1 MKYLFILILISQFL
15 FSAELTRKI
24 MVSSFHSMNDA
35 QYALKIFNENR
46 TKKFDKLQEELNFKV
61 MARASDN
68 MYVIAIE
75 AFTDYKEAKT
85 VLNEILALHPDAYI
99 NKYTASNAVVTS
111 KNVSEILFDKKESV
125 EKKSSYST
133 KTKEK
138 QKEKEIIRDNKSFSD
153 LEKEEENEYLGS
165 NLKDESTKKQVSE
178 NENIVKEESK
188 KEINTVDQNEEK
200 AIDSNKYSFILY
212 SNENIQERVKRNLSV
227 YPLIKDSSII
237 RIEYKDSTPLRS
249 SEFVNQL
256 LTAYLAQN
264 KNENTKQLQES
275 LTFLEIQLEKSKE
288 ELSSAEKELELFRSE
303 NLLFNTDKK
312 VEQINKQKDDLQI
325 ELLSVTRKNKIFN
338 SIKESLLRGESI
350 STTSFDDTVLN
361 DLIKQLEE
369 QRSLQQELSA
379 KYTPKHKVMILLA
392 EKIKGL
398 EDNIIKNVKNI
409 SVSLNESINSLETQI
424 SELDKEILRLP
435 KLALEL
441 ARLER
446 LFDLKES
453 VYKALLIKY
462 NDSTSNFISSK
473 RVNRVID
480 YAQPPEFAV
489 KPRKSMI
496 FIIGFMFALLAA
508 FVVVLLREY
517 FDVYLKKSS
526 DLISLTTTPYFG
538 YIPFIKSKN
547 YNKLFVLDDLFS
559 PNVEALRQIRTNLEL
574 TIKKDNSRVV
584 LATSRVSNEG
594 KSTFISN
601 LAVMIA
607 LSGKKVI
614 VLGLD
619 LRIPQLHLKFDL
631 DNKKGMSDL
640 LANNVNIED
649 VIKRVKIK
657 DNKSEHFIDVITS
670 GTIPPNPSELIAN
683 GSVDKIIEKLR
694 QEYDYVLIDS
704 TPTALVPDTHSLFGK
719 VDTTLFVFKS
729 EYSKKEFVK
738 QTNELINK
746 YDLKSTGYVLTSVK
760 KKYYEQIKYDKNY
773 TLYATKIS

>member
-1 MKYLFILILISQFL
+1 MKYLIILIFISQFL
-15 FSAELTRKI
+15 FSTELTRKI
-24 MVSSFHSMNDA
+24 MVSSFHSMDDA

-46 TKKFDKLQEELNFKV
+46 TTQFDKLQNELNFKV
-61 MARASDN
+61 MARPSDN

-75 AFTDYKEAKT
+75 AFVDYKEAKT

-99 NKYTASNAVVTS
+99 NRYTASNTAGTS
-111 KNVSEILFDKKESV
+111 ESVSKILFDKKETV
-125 EKKSSYST
+125 EKKINTSKS
-133 KTKEK
+133 KDKEV
-138 QKEKEIIRDNKSFSD
+138 IRTNKSFSD
-153 LEKEEENEYLGS
+153 IEKEEENEYLGT
-165 NLKDESTKKQVSE
+165 NLKKESSAKLTIDNDKPL
-178 NENIVKEESK
+178 IKEE
-188 KEINTVDQNEEK
+188 KELEEK
-200 AIDSNKYSFILY
+200 EEKISDSNKFSFMLH

-237 RIEYKDSTPLRS
+237 RIEFKDSTPLRS

-275 LTFLEIQLEKSKE
+275 LTFLEVQLEKSKE
-288 ELSSAEKELELFRSE
+288 ELSDAEKELELFRSQ
-303 NLLFNTDKK
+303 NLLFSIDKK

-325 ELLSVTRKNKIFN
+325 ELLTVMRKNKIFD

-350 STTSFDDTVLN
+350 STSSFDDNALN
-361 DLIKQLEE
+361 DLIKQLDE
-369 QRSLQQELSA
+369 QKSLQQELAA
-379 KYTPKHKVMILLA
+379 KYTPAHKRMILLA

-398 EDNIIKNVKNI
+398 EENIIKNVKNI
-409 SVSLNESINSLETQI
+409 SLSFNESIKSLEGQI
-424 SELDKEILRLP
+424 SELDKEILILP
-435 KLALEL
+435 KVALEL

-446 LFDLKES
+446 VFNLKES
-453 VYKALLIKY
+453 VHKALLLKY

-480 YAQPPEFAV
+480 YAQAPEFAV
-489 KPRKSMI
+489 KPKKSMI
-496 FIIGFMFALLAA
+496 FIIGFMFALLVA
-508 FVVVLLREY
+508 FIVVLLREY

-547 YNKLFVLDDLFS
+547 YNKLFVLDDLLS
-559 PNVEALRQIRTNLEL
+559 PDVEALRQIRGNLEL

-584 LATSRVSNEG
+584 LVTSRVSNEG

-614 VLGLD
+614 ILGLD

-640 LANNVNIED
+640 LANNVSIED

-657 DNKSEHFIDVITS
+657 DNQSEHFIDVITS
-670 GTIPPNPSELIAN
+670 GTIPPNPSELISN

-694 QEYDYVLIDS
+694 DEYDYILIDS
-704 TPTALVPDTHSLFGK
+704 TPTALVPDTHSLFTK

-773 TLYATKIS
+773 TLFATKIS

>member
-1 MKYLFILILISQFL
+1 MKYLLILIFISQFL

-24 MVSSFHSMNDA
+24 MVSSFHSMDDA

-46 TKKFDKLQEELNFKV
+46 TTQFDKLQNELNFKV

-75 AFTDYKEAKT
+75 AFVDYKEAKT

-99 NKYTASNAVVTS
+99 NRYTASNTAGTS
-111 KNVSEILFDKKESV
+111 ESVSKILFDKKETV
-125 EKKSSYST
+125 EKKINTSKS
-133 KTKEK
+133 KDKEV
-138 QKEKEIIRDNKSFSD
+138 IRTNKSFSD
-153 LEKEEENEYLGS
+153 IEKEEENEYLGT
-165 NLKDESTKKQVSE
+165 NLKKESSAKLTIDNDKPL
-178 NENIVKEESK
+178 IKEE
-188 KEINTVDQNEEK
+188 KELEEK
-200 AIDSNKYSFILY
+200 EEKISDSNKFSFMLH

-237 RIEYKDSTPLRS
+237 RIEFKDSTPLRS

-275 LTFLEIQLEKSKE
+275 LTFLEVQLEKSKE
-288 ELSSAEKELELFRSE
+288 ELSDAEKELELFRSQ
-303 NLLFNTDKK
+303 NLLFSIDKK

-325 ELLSVTRKNKIFN
+325 ELLTVMRKNKIFD

-350 STTSFDDTVLN
+350 STSSFDDNALN
-361 DLIKQLEE
+361 DLIKQLDE
-369 QRSLQQELSA
+369 QKSLQQELAA
-379 KYTPKHKVMILLA
+379 KYTPAHKRMILLA

-398 EDNIIKNVKNI
+398 EENIIKNVKNI
-409 SVSLNESINSLETQI
+409 SLSFNESIKSLEGQI
-424 SELDKEILRLP
+424 SELDKEILILP
-435 KLALEL
+435 KVALEL

-446 LFDLKES
+446 VFNLKES
-453 VYKALLIKY
+453 VHKALLLKY

-489 KPRKSMI
+489 KPKKSMI
-496 FIIGFMFALLAA
+496 FIIGFMFAILVA
-508 FVVVLLREY
+508 FIVVLLREY

-547 YNKLFVLDDLFS
+547 YNKLFVLDDLLS
-559 PNVEALRQIRTNLEL
+559 PDVEALRQIRGNLEL

-584 LATSRVSNEG
+584 LVTSRVSNEG

-614 VLGLD
+614 ILGLD

-640 LANNVNIED
+640 LANNVSIED

-657 DNKSEHFIDVITS
+657 DNQSEHFIDVITS
-670 GTIPPNPSELIAN
+670 GTIPPNPSELISN

-694 QEYDYVLIDS
+694 DEYDYILIDS
-704 TPTALVPDTHSLFGK
+704 TPTALVPDTHSLFTK

>member
-1 MKYLFILILISQFL
+1 MKYLLILIFISQFL

-24 MVSSFHSMNDA
+24 MVSSFHSMDDA

-46 TKKFDKLQEELNFKV
+46 TTQFDKLQNELNFKV
-61 MARASDN
+61 MARPSDN

-75 AFTDYKEAKT
+75 AFVDYKEAKT

-99 NKYTASNAVVTS
+99 NRYTASNTAGTS
-111 KNVSEILFDKKESV
+111 ESVSKILFDKKETI
-125 EKKSSYST
+125 EKKINTT
-133 KTKEK
+133 KSKDKEV
-138 QKEKEIIRDNKSFSD
+138 IRTNKSFSD
-153 LEKEEENEYLGS
+153 IEKEEENEYLGT
-165 NLKDESTKKQVSE
+165 NLKKESSAKLTIDNDKPLIEEKE
-178 NENIVKEESK
+178 LEEKEERIS
-188 KEINTVDQNEEK
+188 
-200 AIDSNKYSFILY
+200 DSNKFSFMLH

-237 RIEYKDSTPLRS
+237 RIEFKDSTPLRS

-275 LTFLEIQLEKSKE
+275 LTFLEVQLEKSKE
-288 ELSSAEKELELFRSE
+288 ELSDAEKELELFRSQ
-303 NLLFNTDKK
+303 NLLFSIDKK

-325 ELLSVTRKNKIFN
+325 ELLTVMRKNKIFD
-338 SIKESLLRGESI
+338 SIKESLLRGESL
-350 STTSFDDTVLN
+350 STSSFDDNALN
-361 DLIKQLEE
+361 DLIQPLDE
-369 QRSLQQELSA
+369 QKILQQELAA
-379 KYTPKHKVMILLA
+379 KYTPAHKRMILLA

-398 EDNIIKNVKNI
+398 EENIIKNVKNI
-409 SVSLNESINSLETQI
+409 SLSFNESIKSLEGQI
-424 SELDKEILRLP
+424 SELDKEILILP
-435 KLALEL
+435 KVALEL

-446 LFDLKES
+446 VFNLKES
-453 VYKALLIKY
+453 VHKALLLKY

-480 YAQPPEFAV
+480 YAQAPEFAV
-489 KPRKSMI
+489 KPKKSMI
-496 FIIGFMFALLAA
+496 FIIGFMFAILVA
-508 FVVVLLREY
+508 FIVVLLREY

-547 YNKLFVLDDLFS
+547 YNKLFVLDDLLS
-559 PNVEALRQIRTNLEL
+559 PDVEALRQIRGNLEL

-584 LATSRVSNEG
+584 LVTSRVSNEG

-614 VLGLD
+614 ILGLD

-640 LANNVNIED
+640 LANNVSIED

-657 DNKSEHFIDVITS
+657 DNQSEHFIDVITS
-670 GTIPPNPSELIAN
+670 GTIPPNPSELISN

-694 QEYDYVLIDS
+694 DEYDYILIDS
-704 TPTALVPDTHSLFGK
+704 TPTALVPDTHSLFTK

-773 TLYATKIS
+773 TLFATKIS

>member
-1 MKYLFILILISQFL
+1 MKYLLILIFISQFL

-24 MVSSFHSMNDA
+24 MVSSFHSMDDA

-46 TKKFDKLQEELNFKV
+46 TTQFDKLQNELNFKV

-75 AFTDYKEAKT
+75 AFVDYKEAKT

-99 NKYTASNAVVTS
+99 NRYTASNTVGTS
-111 KNVSEILFDKKESV
+111 ESVSKILFDKKETV
-125 EKKSSYST
+125 EKKINTSKS
-133 KTKEK
+133 KDKEV
-138 QKEKEIIRDNKSFSD
+138 IRTNKSFSD
-153 LEKEEENEYLGS
+153 IEKEEENEYLGN
-165 NLKDESTKKQVSE
+165 NLKKESSAKLTIDNDKPL
-178 NENIVKEESK
+178 IKEE
-188 KEINTVDQNEEK
+188 KELEEK
-200 AIDSNKYSFILY
+200 EERIIDSNKFSFMLH

-237 RIEYKDSTPLRS
+237 RIEFKDSTPLRS

-275 LTFLEIQLEKSKE
+275 LTFLEVQLEKSKE
-288 ELSSAEKELELFRSE
+288 ELSDAEKELELFRSQ
-303 NLLFNTDKK
+303 NLLFSIDKK

-325 ELLSVTRKNKIFN
+325 ELLTVMRKNKIFD

-350 STTSFDDTVLN
+350 STSSFDDNALN
-361 DLIKQLEE
+361 DLIKQLDE
-369 QRSLQQELSA
+369 QKSLQQELAA
-379 KYTPKHKVMILLA
+379 KYTPAHKRMILLA

-398 EDNIIKNVKNI
+398 EENIIKNVKNI
-409 SVSLNESINSLETQI
+409 SLSFNESIKSLEGQI
-424 SELDKEILRLP
+424 SELDKEILILP
-435 KLALEL
+435 KVALEL

-446 LFDLKES
+446 VFNLKES
-453 VYKALLIKY
+453 VHKALLLKY

-489 KPRKSMI
+489 KPKKSMI
-496 FIIGFMFALLAA
+496 FIIGFMFAMLVA
-508 FVVVLLREY
+508 FIVVLLREY

-547 YNKLFVLDDLFS
+547 YNKLFVLDDLLS
-559 PNVEALRQIRTNLEL
+559 PDVEALRQIRGNLEL

-584 LATSRVSNEG
+584 LVTSRVSNEG

-614 VLGLD
+614 ILGLD

-640 LANNVNIED
+640 LANNVSIED

-657 DNKSEHFIDVITS
+657 DNQSEHFIDVITS
-670 GTIPPNPSELIAN
+670 GTIPPNPSELISN

-694 QEYDYVLIDS
+694 DEYDYILIDS
-704 TPTALVPDTHSLFGK
+704 TPTALVPDTHSLFAK

>member
-1 MKYLFILILISQFL
+1 MKYLIILIFISQFL
-15 FSAELTRKI
+15 FSTELTRKI
-24 MVSSFHSMNDA
+24 MVSSFHSMDDA

-46 TKKFDKLQEELNFKV
+46 TTQFDKLQNELNFKV
-61 MARASDN
+61 MARPSDN

-75 AFTDYKEAKT
+75 AFVDYKEAKT

-99 NKYTASNAVVTS
+99 NRYTASNTAGTS
-111 KNVSEILFDKKESV
+111 ESVSKILFDKKETV
-125 EKKSSYST
+125 EKKINTSKS
-133 KTKEK
+133 KDKEV
-138 QKEKEIIRDNKSFSD
+138 IRTNKSFSD
-153 LEKEEENEYLGS
+153 IEKEEENEYLGT
-165 NLKDESTKKQVSE
+165 NLKKESSAKLTIDNDKPL
-178 NENIVKEESK
+178 IKEE
-188 KEINTVDQNEEK
+188 KELEEK
-200 AIDSNKYSFILY
+200 EEKISDSNKFSFMLH

-237 RIEYKDSTPLRS
+237 RIEFKDSTPLRS

-275 LTFLEIQLEKSKE
+275 LTFLEVQLEKSKE
-288 ELSSAEKELELFRSE
+288 ELSDAEKELELFRSQ
-303 NLLFNTDKK
+303 NLLFSIDKK

-325 ELLSVTRKNKIFN
+325 ELLTVMRKNKIFD

-350 STTSFDDTVLN
+350 STSSFDDNALN
-361 DLIKQLEE
+361 DLIKQLDE
-369 QRSLQQELSA
+369 QKSLQQELAA
-379 KYTPKHKVMILLA
+379 KYTPAHKRMILLA

-398 EDNIIKNVKNI
+398 EENIIKNVKNI
-409 SVSLNESINSLETQI
+409 SLSFNESIKSLEGQI
-424 SELDKEILRLP
+424 SELDKEILILP
-435 KLALEL
+435 KVALEL

-446 LFDLKES
+446 VFNLKES
-453 VYKALLIKY
+453 VHKALLLKY

-480 YAQPPEFAV
+480 YAQAPEFAV
-489 KPRKSMI
+489 KPKKSMI
-496 FIIGFMFALLAA
+496 FIIGFMFALLVA
-508 FVVVLLREY
+508 FIVVLLREY

-547 YNKLFVLDDLFS
+547 YNKLFVLDDLLS
-559 PNVEALRQIRTNLEL
+559 PDVEALRQIRGNLEL

-584 LATSRVSNEG
+584 LVTSRVSNEG

-614 VLGLD
+614 ILGLD

-640 LANNVNIED
+640 LANNVSIED

-657 DNKSEHFIDVITS
+657 DNQSEHFIDVITS
-670 GTIPPNPSELIAN
+670 GTIPPNPSELISN

-694 QEYDYVLIDS
+694 DEYDYILIDS
-704 TPTALVPDTHSLFGK
+704 TPTALVPDTHSLFTK
-719 VDTTLFVFKS
+719 IDTTLFVFKS

-773 TLYATKIS
+773 TLFATKIS

>member
-1 MKYLFILILISQFL
+1 MKYLLILIFISQFL

-24 MVSSFHSMNDA
+24 MVSSFNSMDDA

-46 TKKFDKLQEELNFKV
+46 TTQFDKLQNELNFKV

-75 AFTDYKEAKT
+75 AFVDYKEAKT

-99 NKYTASNAVVTS
+99 NRYTASNTAGTS
-111 KNVSEILFDKKESV
+111 ESVSKILFDKKETV
-125 EKKSSYST
+125 EKKINTSKS
-133 KTKEK
+133 KDKEV
-138 QKEKEIIRDNKSFSD
+138 IRTNKSFSD
-153 LEKEEENEYLGS
+153 IEKEEENEYLGN
-165 NLKDESTKKQVSE
+165 NLIKESSAKLTIDNDKPLIKEEKELEEKDER
-178 NENIVKEESK
+178 I
-188 KEINTVDQNEEK
+188 
-200 AIDSNKYSFILY
+200 IDSNKFSFMLH

-237 RIEYKDSTPLRS
+237 RIEFKDSTPLRS

-275 LTFLEIQLEKSKE
+275 LTFLEVQLEKSKE
-288 ELSSAEKELELFRSE
+288 ELSDAEKELELFRSQ
-303 NLLFNTDKK
+303 NLLFSIDKK

-325 ELLSVTRKNKIFN
+325 ELLTVMRKNKIFD

-350 STTSFDDTVLN
+350 STSSFDDNALN
-361 DLIKQLEE
+361 DLIKQLDE
-369 QRSLQQELSA
+369 QKSLQQELAA
-379 KYTPKHKVMILLA
+379 KYTPAHKRMILLS

-398 EDNIIKNVKNI
+398 EENIIKNVKNI
-409 SVSLNESINSLETQI
+409 SLSFNESIKSLEGQI
-424 SELDKEILRLP
+424 SELDKEILILP
-435 KLALEL
+435 KVALEL

-446 LFDLKES
+446 VFNLKES
-453 VYKALLIKY
+453 VHKALLLKY

-489 KPRKSMI
+489 KPKKSMI
-496 FIIGFMFALLAA
+496 FIIGFMFAILVA
-508 FVVVLLREY
+508 FIVVLLREY

-547 YNKLFVLDDLFS
+547 YNKLFVLDDLLS
-559 PNVEALRQIRTNLEL
+559 PDVEALRQIRGNLEL

-584 LATSRVSNEG
+584 LVTSRVSNEG

-614 VLGLD
+614 ILGLD

-640 LANNVNIED
+640 LANNVSIED

-657 DNKSEHFIDVITS
+657 DNQSEHFIDVITS
-670 GTIPPNPSELIAN
+670 GTIPPNPSELISN
-683 GSVDKIIEKLR
+683 ESVDKIIEKLR
-694 QEYDYVLIDS
+694 DEYDYILIDS
-704 TPTALVPDTHSLFGK
+704 TPTALVPDTHSLFAK

>member
-1 MKYLFILILISQFL
+1 MKYLLILIFISQFL

-24 MVSSFHSMNDA
+24 MVSSFHSMDDA

-46 TKKFDKLQEELNFKV
+46 TTQFDKLQNELNFKV

-75 AFTDYKEAKT
+75 AFVDYKEAKT

-99 NKYTASNAVVTS
+99 NRYTASNTAGTS
-111 KNVSEILFDKKESV
+111 ESVSKILFDKKETV
-125 EKKSSYST
+125 EKKINTSKS
-133 KTKEK
+133 KDKEV
-138 QKEKEIIRDNKSFSD
+138 IRTNKSFSD
-153 LEKEEENEYLGS
+153 IEKEEENEYLGN
-165 NLKDESTKKQVSE
+165 NLKKESSAKLTIDNDKPL
-178 NENIVKEESK
+178 IKEE
-188 KEINTVDQNEEK
+188 KELEEK
-200 AIDSNKYSFILY
+200 DERISDSNKFSFMLH

-237 RIEYKDSTPLRS
+237 RIEFKDSTPLRS

-275 LTFLEIQLEKSKE
+275 LTFLEVQLEKSKE
-288 ELSSAEKELELFRSE
+288 ELSDAEKELELFRRQ
-303 NLLFNTDKK
+303 NLLFSIDKK

-325 ELLSVTRKNKIFN
+325 ELLTVMRKNKIFD

-350 STTSFDDTVLN
+350 STSSFDDNALN
-361 DLIKQLEE
+361 DLIKQLDE
-369 QRSLQQELSA
+369 QKSLQQELAA
-379 KYTPKHKVMILLA
+379 KYTPAHKRMILLA

-398 EDNIIKNVKNI
+398 EENIIKNVKNI
-409 SVSLNESINSLETQI
+409 SLSFNESIKSLEGQI
-424 SELDKEILRLP
+424 SELDKEILILP
-435 KLALEL
+435 KVALEL

-446 LFDLKES
+446 VFNLKES
-453 VYKALLIKY
+453 VHKALLLKY

-489 KPRKSMI
+489 KPKKSMI
-496 FIIGFMFALLAA
+496 FIIGFMFAMLVA
-508 FVVVLLREY
+508 FIVVLLREY

-547 YNKLFVLDDLFS
+547 YNKLFVLDDLLS
-559 PNVEALRQIRTNLEL
+559 PDVEALRQIRGNLEL

-584 LATSRVSNEG
+584 LVTSRVSNEG

-614 VLGLD
+614 ILGLD

-640 LANNVNIED
+640 LANNVSIED

-657 DNKSEHFIDVITS
+657 DNQSEHFIDVITS
-670 GTIPPNPSELIAN
+670 GTIPPNPSELISN

-694 QEYDYVLIDS
+694 DEYDYILIDS
-704 TPTALVPDTHSLFGK
+704 TPTALVPDTHSLFAK

>member
-1 MKYLFILILISQFL
+1 MKYLLILIFISQFL

-24 MVSSFHSMNDA
+24 MVSSFHSMDDA

-46 TKKFDKLQEELNFKV
+46 TTQFDKLQNELNFKV

-75 AFTDYKEAKT
+75 AFVDYKEAKT

-99 NKYTASNAVVTS
+99 NRYTASNTAGTS
-111 KNVSEILFDKKESV
+111 ESVSKILFEKKESV
-125 EKKSSYST
+125 EKKINTSKSKDKEVIRT
-133 KTKEK
+133 K
-138 QKEKEIIRDNKSFSD
+138 KSFSD
-153 LEKEEENEYLGS
+153 IEKEEENEYLGN
-165 NLKDESTKKQVSE
+165 NLKKESSEKLTIDPTKSLIKQE
-178 NENIVKEESK
+178 KELEEKEER
-188 KEINTVDQNEEK
+188 I
-200 AIDSNKYSFILY
+200 IDSNKFSFMLH
-212 SNENIQERVKRNLSV
+212 SNENIQERVKNNLSV

-237 RIEYKDSTPLRS
+237 RIEFKDSTPLRS
-249 SEFVNQL
+249 SEFINQL

-275 LTFLEIQLEKSKE
+275 LTFLEVQLEKSKE
-288 ELSSAEKELELFRSE
+288 ELSDAEKELELFRSQ
-303 NLLFNTDKK
+303 NLLFSIDKK
-312 VEQINKQKDDLQI
+312 VEQVNKQKDDLQI
-325 ELLSVTRKNKIFN
+325 ELLTVIRKNKIFD

-350 STTSFDDTVLN
+350 STSSFDDNALN
-361 DLIKQLEE
+361 DLIKQLDE
-369 QRSLQQELSA
+369 QKSLQQELAA
-379 KYTPKHKVMILLA
+379 KYTPAHKRMILLA

-398 EDNIIKNVKNI
+398 EENIIKNVKNI
-409 SVSLNESINSLETQI
+409 SLSFNESIKSLEGQI
-424 SELDKEILRLP
+424 SELDKEILILP
-435 KLALEL
+435 KVALEL

-446 LFDLKES
+446 VFNLKES
-453 VYKALLIKY
+453 VHKALLLKY

-480 YAQPPEFAV
+480 YAQAPEFAV
-489 KPRKSMI
+489 KPKKSMI
-496 FIIGFMFALLAA
+496 FIIGFMFALLVA
-508 FVVVLLREY
+508 FIVVLLREY

-526 DLISLTTTPYFG
+526 DLISLTTAPYFG

-547 YNKLFVLDDLFS
+547 YNKLFVLDDLLS
-559 PNVEALRQIRTNLEL
+559 PDVEALRQIRGNLEL

-584 LATSRVSNEG
+584 LTTSRVSNEG

-614 VLGLD
+614 ILGLD

-640 LANNVNIED
+640 LANNVSIED

-657 DNKSEHFIDVITS
+657 DNQSEHFIDVITS
-670 GTIPPNPSELIAN
+670 GTIPPNPSELISN
-683 GSVDKIIEKLR
+683 GSVDNIIERLR

-704 TPTALVPDTHSLFGK
+704 TPTALVPDTHSLFAK

-746 YDLKSTGYVLTSVK
+746 YDLKSTGYILTSVK

-773 TLYATKIS
+773 SLYATKNFIKL

>member
-1 MKYLFILILISQFL
+1 MKYILILIFVSQFL
-15 FSAELTRKI
+15 FSTELTRKI

-46 TKKFDKLQEELNFKV
+46 SEEFNRLEKELNFKV
-61 MARASDN
+61 IARPSDS
-68 MYVIAIE
+68 MFVIAIE
-75 AFTDYKEAKT
+75 AFKDYKEAKII
-85 VLNEILALHPDAYI
+85 LNQIHDLHPDAYI
-99 NKYTASNAVVTS
+99 NKYTASNTLESTTNMSSV
-111 KNVSEILFDKKESV
+111 LFDKNESV
-125 EKKSSYST
+125 EKKNST
-133 KTKEK
+133 TKS
-138 QKEKEIIRDNKSFSD
+138 KEKEIIRDSKSFSD
-153 LEKEEENEYLGS
+153 IEKEEANEYLGT
-165 NLKDESTKKQVSE
+165 NLKKESL
-178 NENIVKEESK
+178 K
-188 KEINTVDQNEEK
+188 KEALISQEPIEEDKKLEQKQESAIN
-200 AIDSNKYSFILY
+200 SNNYSFILH
-212 SNENIQERVKRNLSV
+212 SSENIQERVKRNLSV

-237 RIEYKDSTPLRS
+237 RIEFKDSTPLRS

-288 ELSSAEKELELFRSE
+288 ELADAEKELELFRSQ
-303 NLLFNTDKK
+303 NLLFNIDKK
-312 VEQINKQKDDLQI
+312 VEQINKQKDDLQT
-325 ELLSVTRKNKIFN
+325 ELLSVTRKNKIFD

-350 STTSFDDTVLN
+350 STTSFDDNALN
-361 DLIKQLEE
+361 DLIKQLDE
-369 QRSLQQELSA
+369 QKSLQQELST
-379 KYTPKHKVMILLA
+379 KYTPAHKRMILLA
-392 EKIKGL
+392 DKIKGL

-409 SVSLNESINSLETQI
+409 SISFNESIKSLEGQI
-424 SELDKEILRLP
+424 SELDKEILILP
-435 KLALEL
+435 KVALEL

-446 LFDLKES
+446 IFNLKES
-453 VYKALLIKY
+453 VHKALLLKY

-489 KPRKSMI
+489 KPKKSMI
-496 FIIGFMFALLAA
+496 FIIGFMFALLVA
-508 FVVVLLREY
+508 FIVVLLREY

-547 YNKLFVLDDLFS
+547 YNKLFVLDDLLS
-559 PNVEALRQIRTNLEL
+559 PNVEALRQIRANLEL

-614 VLGLD
+614 ILGLD

-657 DNKSEHFIDVITS
+657 ENQSEHFIDVITS
-670 GTIPPNPSELIAN
+670 GTIPPNPSELISN
-683 GSVDKIIEKLR
+683 GSVDNIIEKLR
-694 QEYDYVLIDS
+694 QKYDYILIDS
-704 TPTALVPDTHSLFGK
+704 TPTALVPDTHSLFNK

-738 QTNELINK
+738 QTNELISK

-773 TLYATKIS
+773 TLYATKI

>member
-1 MKYLFILILISQFL
+1 MKYLLILIFISQFL

-24 MVSSFHSMNDA
+24 MVSSFHSMDDA

-46 TKKFDKLQEELNFKV
+46 TTQFDKLQNELNFKV

-75 AFTDYKEAKT
+75 AFVDYKEAKT

-99 NKYTASNAVVTS
+99 NRYTASNTAGTS
-111 KNVSEILFDKKESV
+111 ESVSKILFDKKETV
-125 EKKSSYST
+125 EKKINTSKS
-133 KTKEK
+133 KDKEV
-138 QKEKEIIRDNKSFSD
+138 IRTNKSFSD
-153 LEKEEENEYLGS
+153 IEKEEENEYLGN
-165 NLKDESTKKQVSE
+165 NLKKESSAKLTIDNDKPL
-178 NENIVKEESK
+178 IKEE
-188 KEINTVDQNEEK
+188 KELEEK
-200 AIDSNKYSFILY
+200 EERIIDSNKFSFMLH

-409 SVSLNESINSLETQI
+409 SVSFNESINSLETQI

-538 YIPFIKSKN
+538 YIQFIKSKN

-614 VLGLD
+614 ILGLD

>member
-1 MKYLFILILISQFL
+1 MKYLLILIFISQFL

-24 MVSSFHSMNDA
+24 MVSSFHSMDDA

-46 TKKFDKLQEELNFKV
+46 TTQFDKLQNELNFKV
-61 MARASDN
+61 MARPSDN

-75 AFTDYKEAKT
+75 AFVDYKEAKT

-99 NKYTASNAVVTS
+99 NRYTASNTAGTS
-111 KNVSEILFDKKESV
+111 ESVSKILFDKKETI
-125 EKKSSYST
+125 EKKINTT
-133 KTKEK
+133 KSKDKEV
-138 QKEKEIIRDNKSFSD
+138 IRTNKSFSD
-153 LEKEEENEYLGS
+153 IEKEEENEYLGT
-165 NLKDESTKKQVSE
+165 NLKKESSAKLTIDNDKPLIEEKE
-178 NENIVKEESK
+178 LEEKEERIS
-188 KEINTVDQNEEK
+188 
-200 AIDSNKYSFILY
+200 DSNKFSFMLH

-237 RIEYKDSTPLRS
+237 RIEFKDSTPLRS

-275 LTFLEIQLEKSKE
+275 LTFLEVQLEKSKK
-288 ELSSAEKELELFRSE
+288 ELSDAEKELELFRSQ
-303 NLLFNTDKK
+303 NLLFSIDKK

-325 ELLSVTRKNKIFN
+325 ELLTVMRKNKIFD

-350 STTSFDDTVLN
+350 STSSFDDNALN
-361 DLIKQLEE
+361 DLIKQLDE
-369 QRSLQQELSA
+369 QKSLQQELAA
-379 KYTPKHKVMILLA
+379 KYTPAHKRMILLA

-398 EDNIIKNVKNI
+398 EENIIKNVKNI
-409 SVSLNESINSLETQI
+409 SLSFNESIKSLEGQI
-424 SELDKEILRLP
+424 SELDKEILILP
-435 KLALEL
+435 KVALEL

-446 LFDLKES
+446 VFNLKES
-453 VYKALLIKY
+453 VHKALLLKY

-480 YAQPPEFAV
+480 YAQAPEFAV
-489 KPRKSMI
+489 KPKKSMI
-496 FIIGFMFALLAA
+496 FIIGFMFAILVA
-508 FVVVLLREY
+508 FIVVLLREY

-547 YNKLFVLDDLFS
+547 YNKLFVLDDLLS
-559 PNVEALRQIRTNLEL
+559 PDVEALRQIRGNLEL

-584 LATSRVSNEG
+584 LVTSRVSNEG

-614 VLGLD
+614 ILGLD

-640 LANNVNIED
+640 LANNVSIED

-657 DNKSEHFIDVITS
+657 DNQSEHFIDVITS
-670 GTIPPNPSELIAN
+670 GTIPPNPSELISN

-694 QEYDYVLIDS
+694 DEYDYILIDS
-704 TPTALVPDTHSLFGK
+704 TPTALVPDTHSLFTK

-773 TLYATKIS
+773 TLFATKIS

>member
-1 MKYLFILILISQFL
+1 MKYLLILIFISQFL

-24 MVSSFHSMNDA
+24 MVSSFHSMDDA

-46 TKKFDKLQEELNFKV
+46 TTEFDKLQNELNFKV

-75 AFTDYKEAKT
+75 AFVDYKEAKT

-99 NKYTASNAVVTS
+99 NRYTASNTAGTS
-111 KNVSEILFDKKESV
+111 ESVSKILFDKKETV
-125 EKKSSYST
+125 EKKINTSKS
-133 KTKEK
+133 KDKEV
-138 QKEKEIIRDNKSFSD
+138 IRTNKSFSD
-153 LEKEEENEYLGS
+153 IEKEEENEYLGN
-165 NLKDESTKKQVSE
+165 NLIKESSAKLTIDNDKPLIKEEKELEEKDER
-178 NENIVKEESK
+178 I
-188 KEINTVDQNEEK
+188 
-200 AIDSNKYSFILY
+200 IDSNKFSFMLH

-237 RIEYKDSTPLRS
+237 RIEFKDSTPLRS

-275 LTFLEIQLEKSKE
+275 LTFLEVQLEKSKE
-288 ELSSAEKELELFRSE
+288 ELSDAEKELELFRSQ
-303 NLLFNTDKK
+303 NLLFSIDKK

-325 ELLSVTRKNKIFN
+325 ELLTVMRKNKIFD

-350 STTSFDDTVLN
+350 STSSFDDNALN
-361 DLIKQLEE
+361 DLIKQLDE
-369 QRSLQQELSA
+369 QKSLQQELAA
-379 KYTPKHKVMILLA
+379 KYTPAHKRMILLA

-398 EDNIIKNVKNI
+398 EENIIKNVKNI
-409 SVSLNESINSLETQI
+409 SLSFNESIKSLEGQI
-424 SELDKEILRLP
+424 SELDKEILILP
-435 KLALEL
+435 KVALEL

-446 LFDLKES
+446 VFNLKES
-453 VYKALLIKY
+453 VHKALLLKY

-489 KPRKSMI
+489 KPKKSMI
-496 FIIGFMFALLAA
+496 FIIGFMFAILVA
-508 FVVVLLREY
+508 FIVVLLREY

-547 YNKLFVLDDLFS
+547 YNKLFVLDDLLS
-559 PNVEALRQIRTNLEL
+559 PDVEALRQIRGNLEL

-584 LATSRVSNEG
+584 LVTSRVSNEG

-614 VLGLD
+614 ILGLD

-640 LANNVNIED
+640 LANNVSIED

-657 DNKSEHFIDVITS
+657 DNQSEHFIDVITS
-670 GTIPPNPSELIAN
+670 GTIPPNPSELISN
-683 GSVDKIIEKLR
+683 ESVDKIIEKLR
-694 QEYDYVLIDS
+694 DEYDYILIDS
-704 TPTALVPDTHSLFGK
+704 TPTALVPDTHSLFAK

>member
-1 MKYLFILILISQFL
+1 MKYLLILIFISQFL

-24 MVSSFHSMNDA
+24 MVSSFHSMDDA

-46 TKKFDKLQEELNFKV
+46 TTQFDKLQNELNFKV
-61 MARASDN
+61 MARPSDN

-75 AFTDYKEAKT
+75 AFVDYKEAKT

-99 NKYTASNAVVTS
+99 NRYTASNTAGTS
-111 KNVSEILFDKKESV
+111 ESVSKILFDKKETV
-125 EKKSSYST
+125 EKKINTSKS
-133 KTKEK
+133 KDKEV
-138 QKEKEIIRDNKSFSD
+138 IRTNKSFSD
-153 LEKEEENEYLGS
+153 IEKEEENEYLGT
-165 NLKDESTKKQVSE
+165 NLKKESSSKLTIDNDKPLIEEKKE
-178 NENIVKEESK
+178 LEEKEEKIS
-188 KEINTVDQNEEK
+188 
-200 AIDSNKYSFILY
+200 DSNKFSFMLH

-237 RIEYKDSTPLRS
+237 RIEFKDSTPLRS

-275 LTFLEIQLEKSKE
+275 LTFLEVQLEKSKE
-288 ELSSAEKELELFRSE
+288 ELSDAEKELELFRSQ
-303 NLLFNTDKK
+303 NLLFSIDKK
-312 VEQINKQKDDLQI
+312 VEQVNKQKDDLQI
-325 ELLSVTRKNKIFN
+325 ELLTVIRKNKIFD

-350 STTSFDDTVLN
+350 STSSFDDNALN
-361 DLIKQLEE
+361 DLIKQLDE
-369 QRSLQQELSA
+369 QKSLQQELAA
-379 KYTPKHKVMILLA
+379 KYTPAHKRMILLA

-398 EDNIIKNVKNI
+398 EENIIKNVKNI
-409 SVSLNESINSLETQI
+409 SLSFNESIKSLEGQI
-424 SELDKEILRLP
+424 SELDKEILILP
-435 KLALEL
+435 KVALEL

-446 LFDLKES
+446 VFNLKES
-453 VYKALLIKY
+453 VHKALLLKY

-480 YAQPPEFAV
+480 YAQAPEFAV
-489 KPRKSMI
+489 KPKKSMI
-496 FIIGFMFALLAA
+496 FIIGFMFALLVA
-508 FVVVLLREY
+508 FIVVLLREY

-547 YNKLFVLDDLFS
+547 YNKLFVLDDLLS
-559 PNVEALRQIRTNLEL
+559 PDVEALRQIRGNLEL

-584 LATSRVSNEG
+584 LVTSRVSNEG

-614 VLGLD
+614 ILGLD

-640 LANNVNIED
+640 LANNVSIED

-657 DNKSEHFIDVITS
+657 DNQSEHFIDVITS
-670 GTIPPNPSELIAN
+670 GTIPPNPSELISN

-694 QEYDYVLIDS
+694 DEYDYVLIDS
-704 TPTALVPDTHSLFGK
+704 TPTALVPDTHSLFTK
-719 VDTTLFVFKS
+719 IDTTLFVFKS

-746 YDLKSTGYVLTSVK
+746 YNLKSTGYILTSVK

-773 TLYATKIS
+773 TLFATKLYK

>member
-1 MKYLFILILISQFL
+1 MKYLLILIFISQFL

-24 MVSSFHSMNDA
+24 MVSSFHSMDDA

-46 TKKFDKLQEELNFKV
+46 TTQFDKLQNELNFKV

-75 AFTDYKEAKT
+75 AFVDYKEAKT

-99 NKYTASNAVVTS
+99 NRYTASNTAGISESVS
-111 KNVSEILFDKKESV
+111 KILFDKKETV
-125 EKKSSYST
+125 EKKINTSKS
-133 KTKEK
+133 KDKEV
-138 QKEKEIIRDNKSFSD
+138 IRTNKSFSD
-153 LEKEEENEYLGS
+153 IEKEEENEYLGN
-165 NLKDESTKKQVSE
+165 NLKKESSAKLTTDNDKPL
-178 NENIVKEESK
+178 IKEE
-188 KEINTVDQNEEK
+188 KELEEK
-200 AIDSNKYSFILY
+200 EERISDSNKFSFMLH

-237 RIEYKDSTPLRS
+237 RIEFKDSTPLRS

-275 LTFLEIQLEKSKE
+275 LTFLEVQLEKSKE
-288 ELSSAEKELELFRSE
+288 ELSDAEKELELFRSQ
-303 NLLFNTDKK
+303 NLLFSIDKK

-325 ELLSVTRKNKIFN
+325 ELLTVMRKNKIFD

-350 STTSFDDTVLN
+350 STSSFDDNALN
-361 DLIKQLEE
+361 DLIKQLDE
-369 QRSLQQELSA
+369 QKSLQQELAA
-379 KYTPKHKVMILLA
+379 KYTPAHKRMILLA

-398 EDNIIKNVKNI
+398 EENIIKNVKNI
-409 SVSLNESINSLETQI
+409 SLSFNESIKSLEGQI
-424 SELDKEILRLP
+424 SELDKEILILP
-435 KLALEL
+435 KVALEL

-446 LFDLKES
+446 VFNLKES
-453 VYKALLIKY
+453 VHKALLLKY

-489 KPRKSMI
+489 KPKKSMI
-496 FIIGFMFALLAA
+496 FIIGFMFAMLVA
-508 FVVVLLREY
+508 FIVVLLREY

-547 YNKLFVLDDLFS
+547 YNKLFVLDDLLS
-559 PNVEALRQIRTNLEL
+559 PDVEALRQIRGNLEL

-584 LATSRVSNEG
+584 LVTSRVSNEG

-614 VLGLD
+614 ILGLD

-640 LANNVNIED
+640 LANNVSIED

-657 DNKSEHFIDVITS
+657 DNQSEHFIDVITS
-670 GTIPPNPSELIAN
+670 GTIPPNPSELISN

-694 QEYDYVLIDS
+694 DEYDYILIDS
-704 TPTALVPDTHSLFGK
+704 TPTALVPDTHSLFAK

>member
-1 MKYLFILILISQFL
+1 MKYLLILIFISQFL

-24 MVSSFHSMNDA
+24 MVSSFHSMDDA

-46 TKKFDKLQEELNFKV
+46 TTQFDKLQNELNFKV

-75 AFTDYKEAKT
+75 AFVDYKEAKT

-99 NKYTASNAVVTS
+99 NRYTASNTAGTS
-111 KNVSEILFDKKESV
+111 ESVSKILFDKKETV
-125 EKKSSYST
+125 EKKINTSKS
-133 KTKEK
+133 KDKEV
-138 QKEKEIIRDNKSFSD
+138 IRTNKSFSD
-153 LEKEEENEYLGS
+153 IEKEEENEYLGN
-165 NLKDESTKKQVSE
+165 NLKKESSAKLTTDNDKPL
-178 NENIVKEESK
+178 IKEE
-188 KEINTVDQNEEK
+188 KEPEEK
-200 AIDSNKYSFILY
+200 EERISDSNKFSFMLH

-237 RIEYKDSTPLRS
+237 RIEFKDSTPLRS

-275 LTFLEIQLEKSKE
+275 LTFLEVQLEKSKE
-288 ELSSAEKELELFRSE
+288 ELSDAEKELELFRSQ
-303 NLLFNTDKK
+303 NLLFSIDKK

-325 ELLSVTRKNKIFN
+325 ELLTVMRKNKIFD

-350 STTSFDDTVLN
+350 STSSFDDNALN
-361 DLIKQLEE
+361 DLIKQLDE
-369 QRSLQQELSA
+369 QKSLQQELAA
-379 KYTPKHKVMILLA
+379 KYTPAHKRMILLA

-398 EDNIIKNVKNI
+398 EENIIKNVKNI
-409 SVSLNESINSLETQI
+409 SLSFNESIKSLEGQI
-424 SELDKEILRLP
+424 SELDKEILILP
-435 KLALEL
+435 KVALEL

-446 LFDLKES
+446 VFNLKES
-453 VYKALLIKY
+453 VHKALLLKY

-489 KPRKSMI
+489 KPKKSMI
-496 FIIGFMFALLAA
+496 FIIGFMFAMLVA
-508 FVVVLLREY
+508 FIVVLLREY

-547 YNKLFVLDDLFS
+547 YNKLFVLDDLLS
-559 PNVEALRQIRTNLEL
+559 PDVEALRQIRGNLEL

-584 LATSRVSNEG
+584 LVTSRVSNEG

-614 VLGLD
+614 ILGLD

-640 LANNVNIED
+640 LANNVSIED

-657 DNKSEHFIDVITS
+657 DNQSEHFIDVITS
-670 GTIPPNPSELIAN
+670 GTIPPNPSELISN

-694 QEYDYVLIDS
+694 DEYDYILIDS
-704 TPTALVPDTHSLFGK
+704 TPTALVPDTHSLFAK

>member
-409 SVSLNESINSLETQI
+409 SVSFNESINSLETQI

-526 DLISLTTTPYFG
+526 DLI
-538 YIPFIKSKN
+538 I
-547 YNKLFVLDDLFS
+547 
-559 PNVEALRQIRTNLEL
+559 
-574 TIKKDNSRVV
+574 
-584 LATSRVSNEG
+584 
-594 KSTFISN
+594 
-601 LAVMIA
+601 
-607 LSGKKVI
+607 
-614 VLGLD
+614 
-619 LRIPQLHLKFDL
+619 
-631 DNKKGMSDL
+631 
-640 LANNVNIED
+640 
-649 VIKRVKIK
+649 
-657 DNKSEHFIDVITS
+657 
-670 GTIPPNPSELIAN
+670 
-683 GSVDKIIEKLR
+683 
-694 QEYDYVLIDS
+694 
-704 TPTALVPDTHSLFGK
+704 
-719 VDTTLFVFKS
+719 
-729 EYSKKEFVK
+729 
-738 QTNELINK
+738 
-746 YDLKSTGYVLTSVK
+746 
-760 KKYYEQIKYDKNY
+760 
-773 TLYATKIS
+773 

>member
-1 MKYLFILILISQFL
+1 MKYLLILIFISQFL

-24 MVSSFHSMNDA
+24 MVSSFHSMDDA

-46 TKKFDKLQEELNFKV
+46 TTQFDKLQNELNFKV

-75 AFTDYKEAKT
+75 AFVDYKEAKT

-99 NKYTASNAVVTS
+99 NRYTASNTAGTS
-111 KNVSEILFDKKESV
+111 ESVSKILFDKKETV
-125 EKKSSYST
+125 EKKINTSKS
-133 KTKEK
+133 KDKEV
-138 QKEKEIIRDNKSFSD
+138 IRTNKSFSD
-153 LEKEEENEYLGS
+153 IEKEEENEYLGN
-165 NLKDESTKKQVSE
+165 NLKKESSAKLTTDNDKPL
-178 NENIVKEESK
+178 IKEE
-188 KEINTVDQNEEK
+188 KELEEK
-200 AIDSNKYSFILY
+200 EERISDSNKFSFMLH

-237 RIEYKDSTPLRS
+237 RIEFKDSTPLRS

-275 LTFLEIQLEKSKE
+275 LTFLEVQLEKSKE
-288 ELSSAEKELELFRSE
+288 ELSDAEKELELFRSQ
-303 NLLFNTDKK
+303 NLLFSIDKK

-325 ELLSVTRKNKIFN
+325 ELLTVMRKNKIFD

-350 STTSFDDTVLN
+350 STSSFDDNALN
-361 DLIKQLEE
+361 DLIKQLDE
-369 QRSLQQELSA
+369 QKSLQQELAA
-379 KYTPKHKVMILLA
+379 KYTPAHKRMILLA

-398 EDNIIKNVKNI
+398 EENIIKNVKNI
-409 SVSLNESINSLETQI
+409 SLSFNESIKSLEGQI
-424 SELDKEILRLP
+424 SELDKEILILP
-435 KLALEL
+435 KVALEL

-446 LFDLKES
+446 VFNLKES
-453 VYKALLIKY
+453 VHKALLLKY

-489 KPRKSMI
+489 KPKKSMI
-496 FIIGFMFALLAA
+496 FIIGFMFAMLVA
-508 FVVVLLREY
+508 FIVVLLREY

-547 YNKLFVLDDLFS
+547 YNKLFVLDDLLS
-559 PNVEALRQIRTNLEL
+559 PDVEALRQIRGNLEL

-584 LATSRVSNEG
+584 LVTSRVSNEG

-614 VLGLD
+614 ILGLD

-640 LANNVNIED
+640 LANNVSIED

-657 DNKSEHFIDVITS
+657 DNQSEHFIDVITS
-670 GTIPPNPSELIAN
+670 GTIPPNPSELISN

-694 QEYDYVLIDS
+694 DEYDYILIDS
-704 TPTALVPDTHSLFGK
+704 TPTALVPDTHSLFAK

>member
-1 MKYLFILILISQFL
+1 MKYLLILIFISQFL

-24 MVSSFHSMNDA
+24 MVSSFHSMDDA

-46 TKKFDKLQEELNFKV
+46 TTQFDKLQNELNFKV
-61 MARASDN
+61 MARPSDN

-75 AFTDYKEAKT
+75 AFVDYKEAKT

-99 NKYTASNAVVTS
+99 NRYTASNTAGTS
-111 KNVSEILFDKKESV
+111 ESVSKILFDKKETV
-125 EKKSSYST
+125 EKKINTSKS
-133 KTKEK
+133 KDKEV
-138 QKEKEIIRDNKSFSD
+138 IRTNKSFSD
-153 LEKEEENEYLGS
+153 IEKEEENEYLGN
-165 NLKDESTKKQVSE
+165 NLKKESSAKLTIDNDKPL
-178 NENIVKEESK
+178 IKEE
-188 KEINTVDQNEEK
+188 KELEEK
-200 AIDSNKYSFILY
+200 DERIIDSNKFSFMLH

-237 RIEYKDSTPLRS
+237 RIEFKDSTPLRS

-275 LTFLEIQLEKSKE
+275 LTFLEVQLEKSKE
-288 ELSSAEKELELFRSE
+288 ELSDAEKELELFRSQ
-303 NLLFNTDKK
+303 NLLFSIDKK

-325 ELLSVTRKNKIFN
+325 ELLTVMRKNKIFD

-350 STTSFDDTVLN
+350 STSSFDDNALN
-361 DLIKQLEE
+361 DLIKQLDE
-369 QRSLQQELSA
+369 QKSLQQELAA
-379 KYTPKHKVMILLA
+379 KYTPAHKRMILLA

-398 EDNIIKNVKNI
+398 EENIIKNVKNI
-409 SVSLNESINSLETQI
+409 SLSFNESIKSLEGQI
-424 SELDKEILRLP
+424 SELDKEILILP
-435 KLALEL
+435 KVALEL

-446 LFDLKES
+446 VFNLKES
-453 VYKALLIKY
+453 VHKALLLKY

-489 KPRKSMI
+489 KPKKSMI
-496 FIIGFMFALLAA
+496 FIIGFMFALLIA
-508 FVVVLLREY
+508 FIVVLLREY

-547 YNKLFVLDDLFS
+547 YNKLFVLDDLLS
-559 PNVEALRQIRTNLEL
+559 PDVEALRQIRGNLEL

-584 LATSRVSNEG
+584 LVTSRVSNEG

-614 VLGLD
+614 ILGLD

-640 LANNVNIED
+640 LANNVSIED

-657 DNKSEHFIDVITS
+657 DNQSEHFIDVITS
-670 GTIPPNPSELIAN
+670 GTIPPNPSELISN

-694 QEYDYVLIDS
+694 DEYDYILIDS
-704 TPTALVPDTHSLFGK
+704 TPTALVPDTHSLFAK

>member
-1 MKYLFILILISQFL
+1 MKYLLILIFISQFL

-24 MVSSFHSMNDA
+24 MVSSFHSMDDA

-46 TKKFDKLQEELNFKV
+46 TTQFDKLQNELNFKV

-75 AFTDYKEAKT
+75 AFVDYKEAKT

-99 NKYTASNAVVTS
+99 NRYTASNTAGTS
-111 KNVSEILFDKKESV
+111 ESVSKILFDKKETV
-125 EKKSSYST
+125 EKKINTSKS
-133 KTKEK
+133 KDKEV
-138 QKEKEIIRDNKSFSD
+138 IRTNKSFSD
-153 LEKEEENEYLGS
+153 IEKEEENEYLGN
-165 NLKDESTKKQVSE
+165 NLKKESSAKLTIDNDKPL
-178 NENIVKEESK
+178 IKEE
-188 KEINTVDQNEEK
+188 KELEEK
-200 AIDSNKYSFILY
+200 DERISDSNKFSFMLH

-237 RIEYKDSTPLRS
+237 RIEFKDSTPLRS

-275 LTFLEIQLEKSKE
+275 LTFLEVQLEKSKE
-288 ELSSAEKELELFRSE
+288 ELSDAEKELELFRSQ
-303 NLLFNTDKK
+303 NLLFSIDKK

-325 ELLSVTRKNKIFN
+325 ELLTVMRKNKIFDY
-338 SIKESLLRGESI
+338 IKESLLRGESI
-350 STTSFDDTVLN
+350 STSSFDDNALN
-361 DLIKQLEE
+361 DLIKQLDE
-369 QRSLQQELSA
+369 QKSLQQELAA
-379 KYTPKHKVMILLA
+379 KYTPAHKRMILLA

-398 EDNIIKNVKNI
+398 EENIIKNVKNI
-409 SVSLNESINSLETQI
+409 SLSFNESIKSLEGQI
-424 SELDKEILRLP
+424 SELDKEILILP
-435 KLALEL
+435 KVALEL

-446 LFDLKES
+446 VFNLKES
-453 VYKALLIKY
+453 VHKALLLKY

-489 KPRKSMI
+489 KPKKSMI
-496 FIIGFMFALLAA
+496 FIIGFMFAMLVA
-508 FVVVLLREY
+508 FIVVLLREY

-547 YNKLFVLDDLFS
+547 YNKLFVLDDLLS
-559 PNVEALRQIRTNLEL
+559 PDVEALRQIRGNLEL

-584 LATSRVSNEG
+584 LVTSRVSNEG

-614 VLGLD
+614 ILGLD

-640 LANNVNIED
+640 LANNVSIED

-657 DNKSEHFIDVITS
+657 DNQSEHFIDVITS
-670 GTIPPNPSELIAN
+670 GTIPPNPSELISN

-694 QEYDYVLIDS
+694 DEYDYILIDS
-704 TPTALVPDTHSLFGK
+704 TPTALVPDTHSLFAK

>member
-1 MKYLFILILISQFL
+1 MKYLFILIFISQFL

-24 MVSSFHSMNDA
+24 MVSSFHSMDDA

-46 TKKFDKLQEELNFKV
+46 TDQFDKLQKELDFKV

-75 AFTDYKEAKT
+75 AFKDYKEAKT
-85 VLNEILALHPDAYI
+85 VLNEIHNLHPDAYI
-99 NKYTASNAVVTS
+99 NKYTASNIATTS
-111 KNVSEILFDKKESV
+111 TKVSDILFDKKDAM
-125 EKKSSYST
+125 EKKPSVTT
-133 KTKEK
+133 KS
-138 QKEKEIIRDNKSFSD
+138 KEKEIVRNNKSFSD
-153 LEKEEENEYLGS
+153 LEKEEEKEYLGS
-165 NLKDESTKKQVSE
+165 NLKNESTKKLIVE
-178 NENIVKEESK
+178 NEKTIKENK
-188 KEINTVDQNEEK
+188 IEINKNVSNEEK
-200 AIDSNKYSFILY
+200 SIDSNKYSFIVY

-237 RIEYKDSTPLRS
+237 KIEYKDSTPLRS
-249 SEFVNQL
+249 SEFINQL

-275 LTFLEIQLEKSKE
+275 LTFLEVQLEKSKE
-288 ELSSAEKELELFRSE
+288 ELSAAEKELELFRSQ
-303 NLLFNTDKK
+303 NLLFSIDKK

-350 STTSFDDTVLN
+350 STSSFDDNALN
-361 DLIKQLEE
+361 DLIKQLDE
-369 QRSLQQELSA
+369 QKSLQQELSA
-379 KYTPKHKVMILLA
+379 KYTPAHKRMISLA

-409 SVSLNESINSLETQI
+409 SLSFNESIKSLEGQI
-424 SELDKEILRLP
+424 SELDKEILILP
-435 KLALEL
+435 KVALEL

-446 LFDLKES
+446 VFNLKES
-453 VYKALLIKY
+453 VHKALLLKY

-480 YAQPPEFAV
+480 YAQPPEIAV

-496 FIIGFMFALLAA
+496 FIIGFMFALLVA
-508 FVVVLLREY
+508 FVVVILREY

-526 DLISLTTTPYFG
+526 DLISLTTAPYFG

-547 YNKLFVLDDLFS
+547 YNKLFVLDDLLS
-559 PNVEALRQIRTNLEL
+559 PNVEALRQIRANLEL

-584 LATSRVSNEG
+584 LVTSRVSNEG

-614 VLGLD
+614 ILGLD

-631 DNKKGMSDL
+631 DNKKGMSNL
-640 LANNVNIED
+640 LANNVSIED
-649 VIKRVKIK
+649 VIQRVKIK
-657 DNKSEHFIDVITS
+657 ENQSEHFIDVITS
-670 GTIPPNPSELIAN
+670 GTIPPNPSELISN

-719 VDTTLFVFKS
+719 IDTTLFVFKS

-746 YDLKSTGYVLTSVK
+746 YDLKSTGYILTSVK

>member
-1 MKYLFILILISQFL
+1 MKYLLILIFISQFL

-24 MVSSFHSMNDA
+24 MVSSFNSMDDA

-46 TKKFDKLQEELNFKV
+46 TTQFDKLQNELNFKV

-75 AFTDYKEAKT
+75 AFVDYKEAKT

-99 NKYTASNAVVTS
+99 NRYTASNTAGTS
-111 KNVSEILFDKKESV
+111 ESVSKILFDKKETV
-125 EKKSSYST
+125 EKKINTSKS
-133 KTKEK
+133 KDKEV
-138 QKEKEIIRDNKSFSD
+138 IRTNKSFSD
-153 LEKEEENEYLGS
+153 IEKEEENEYLGN
-165 NLKDESTKKQVSE
+165 NLKKESSAKLTIDNDKPL
-178 NENIVKEESK
+178 IKEE
-188 KEINTVDQNEEK
+188 KELEEK
-200 AIDSNKYSFILY
+200 DERISDSNKFSFMLH

-237 RIEYKDSTPLRS
+237 RIEFKDSTPLRS

-275 LTFLEIQLEKSKE
+275 LTFLEVQLEKSKE
-288 ELSSAEKELELFRSE
+288 ELSDAEKELELFRSQ
-303 NLLFNTDKK
+303 NLLFSIDKK

-325 ELLSVTRKNKIFN
+325 ELLTVMRKNKIFD

-350 STTSFDDTVLN
+350 STSSFDDNALN
-361 DLIKQLEE
+361 DLIKQLDE
-369 QRSLQQELSA
+369 QKSLQQELAA
-379 KYTPKHKVMILLA
+379 KYTPAHKRMILLA

-398 EDNIIKNVKNI
+398 EENIIKNVKNI
-409 SVSLNESINSLETQI
+409 SLSFNESIKSLEGQI
-424 SELDKEILRLP
+424 SELDKEILILP
-435 KLALEL
+435 KVALEL

-446 LFDLKES
+446 VFNLKES
-453 VYKALLIKY
+453 VHKALLLKY

-489 KPRKSMI
+489 KPKKSMI
-496 FIIGFMFALLAA
+496 FIIGFMFAMLVA
-508 FVVVLLREY
+508 FIVVLLREY

-547 YNKLFVLDDLFS
+547 YNKLFVLDDLLS
-559 PNVEALRQIRTNLEL
+559 PDVEALRQIRGNLEL

-584 LATSRVSNEG
+584 LVTSRVSNEG

-614 VLGLD
+614 ILGLD

-640 LANNVNIED
+640 LANNVSIED

-657 DNKSEHFIDVITS
+657 DNQSEHFIDVITS
-670 GTIPPNPSELIAN
+670 GTIPPNPSELISN

-694 QEYDYVLIDS
+694 DEYDYILIDS
-704 TPTALVPDTHSLFGK
+704 TPTALVPDTHSLFAK

-746 YDLKSTGYVLTSVK
+746 YDLKSTGYILTSVK

>member
-1 MKYLFILILISQFL
+1 MKYLLILIFISQFL

-24 MVSSFHSMNDA
+24 MVSSFHSMDDA

-46 TKKFDKLQEELNFKV
+46 TTQFDKLQNELNFKV

-75 AFTDYKEAKT
+75 AFVDYKEAKT

-99 NKYTASNAVVTS
+99 NRYTASNTAGTS
-111 KNVSEILFDKKESV
+111 ESVSKILFDKKETV
-125 EKKSSYST
+125 EKKINTSKS
-133 KTKEK
+133 KDKEV
-138 QKEKEIIRDNKSFSD
+138 IRTNKSFSD
-153 LEKEEENEYLGS
+153 IEKEEENEYLGN
-165 NLKDESTKKQVSE
+165 NLKKESSAKLTIDNDKPL
-178 NENIVKEESK
+178 IKEE
-188 KEINTVDQNEEK
+188 KELEEK
-200 AIDSNKYSFILY
+200 DERIIDSNKFSFMLH

-237 RIEYKDSTPLRS
+237 RIEFKDSTPLRS

-275 LTFLEIQLEKSKE
+275 LTFLEVQLEKSKE
-288 ELSSAEKELELFRSE
+288 ELSDAEKELELFRSQ
-303 NLLFNTDKK
+303 NLLFSIDKK

-325 ELLSVTRKNKIFN
+325 ELLTVMRKNKIFD

-350 STTSFDDTVLN
+350 STSSFDDNALN
-361 DLIKQLEE
+361 DLIKQLDE
-369 QRSLQQELSA
+369 QKSLQQELAA
-379 KYTPKHKVMILLA
+379 KYTPAHKRMILLA

-398 EDNIIKNVKNI
+398 EENIIKNVKNI
-409 SVSLNESINSLETQI
+409 SLSFNESIKSLEGQI
-424 SELDKEILRLP
+424 SELDKEILILP
-435 KLALEL
+435 KVALEL

-446 LFDLKES
+446 VFNLKES
-453 VYKALLIKY
+453 VHKALLLKY

-489 KPRKSMI
+489 KPKKSMI
-496 FIIGFMFALLAA
+496 FIIGFMFAMLVA
-508 FVVVLLREY
+508 FIVVLLREY

-547 YNKLFVLDDLFS
+547 YNKLFVLDDLLS
-559 PNVEALRQIRTNLEL
+559 PDVEALRQIRGNLEL

-584 LATSRVSNEG
+584 LVTSRVSNEG

-614 VLGLD
+614 ILGLD

-640 LANNVNIED
+640 LANNVSIED

-657 DNKSEHFIDVITS
+657 DNQSEHFIDVITS
-670 GTIPPNPSELIAN
+670 GTIPPNPSELISN

-694 QEYDYVLIDS
+694 DEYDYILIDS
-704 TPTALVPDTHSLFGK
+704 TPTALVPDTHSLFAK

>member
-1 MKYLFILILISQFL
+1 MKYLLILIFISQFL

-24 MVSSFHSMNDA
+24 MVSSFNSMDDA

-46 TKKFDKLQEELNFKV
+46 TTQFDKLQNELNFKV

-75 AFTDYKEAKT
+75 AFVDYKEAKT

-99 NKYTASNAVVTS
+99 NRYTASNTAGTS
-111 KNVSEILFDKKESV
+111 ESVSKILFDKKETV
-125 EKKSSYST
+125 EKKINTSKS
-133 KTKEK
+133 KDKEV
-138 QKEKEIIRDNKSFSD
+138 IRTNKSFSD
-153 LEKEEENEYLGS
+153 IEKEEENEYLGN
-165 NLKDESTKKQVSE
+165 NLKKESSAKLTIDNDKPL
-178 NENIVKEESK
+178 IKEE
-188 KEINTVDQNEEK
+188 KELEEK
-200 AIDSNKYSFILY
+200 DERIIDSNKFSFMLH

-237 RIEYKDSTPLRS
+237 RIEFKDSTPLRS

-275 LTFLEIQLEKSKE
+275 LTFLEVQLEKSKE
-288 ELSSAEKELELFRSE
+288 ELSDAEKELELFRSQ
-303 NLLFNTDKK
+303 NLLFSIDKK

-325 ELLSVTRKNKIFN
+325 ELLTVMRKNKIFD

-350 STTSFDDTVLN
+350 STSSFDDNALN
-361 DLIKQLEE
+361 DLIKQLDE
-369 QRSLQQELSA
+369 QKSLQQELAA
-379 KYTPKHKVMILLA
+379 KYTPAHKRMILLA

-398 EDNIIKNVKNI
+398 EENIIKNVKNI
-409 SVSLNESINSLETQI
+409 SLSFNESIKSLEGQI
-424 SELDKEILRLP
+424 SELDKEILILP
-435 KLALEL
+435 KVALEL

-446 LFDLKES
+446 VFNLKES
-453 VYKALLIKY
+453 VHKALLLKY

-489 KPRKSMI
+489 KPKKSMI
-496 FIIGFMFALLAA
+496 FIIGFMFAILVA
-508 FVVVLLREY
+508 FIVVLLREY

-547 YNKLFVLDDLFS
+547 YNKLFVLDDLLS
-559 PNVEALRQIRTNLEL
+559 PDVEALRQIRGNLEL

-584 LATSRVSNEG
+584 LVTSRVSNEG

-614 VLGLD
+614 ILGLD

-640 LANNVNIED
+640 LANNVSIED

-657 DNKSEHFIDVITS
+657 DNQSEHFIDVITS
-670 GTIPPNPSELIAN
+670 GTIPPNPSELISN

-694 QEYDYVLIDS
+694 DEYDYILIDS
-704 TPTALVPDTHSLFGK
+704 TPTALVPDTHSLFAK

>member
-1 MKYLFILILISQFL
+1 MKYLLILIFISQFL

-24 MVSSFHSMNDA
+24 MVSSFHSMDDA

-46 TKKFDKLQEELNFKV
+46 TTQFDKLQNELNFKV

-75 AFTDYKEAKT
+75 AFVDYKEAKT

-99 NKYTASNAVVTS
+99 NRYTASNTVGTS
-111 KNVSEILFDKKESV
+111 ESVSKILFDKKETV
-125 EKKSSYST
+125 EKKINTSKS
-133 KTKEK
+133 KDKEV
-138 QKEKEIIRDNKSFSD
+138 IRTNKSFSD
-153 LEKEEENEYLGS
+153 IEKEEENEYLGN
-165 NLKDESTKKQVSE
+165 NLKKESSAKLTTDNDKPL
-178 NENIVKEESK
+178 IKEE
-188 KEINTVDQNEEK
+188 KEPEEK
-200 AIDSNKYSFILY
+200 EERISDSNKFSFMLH

-237 RIEYKDSTPLRS
+237 RIEFKDSTPLRS

-275 LTFLEIQLEKSKE
+275 LTFLEVQLEKSKE
-288 ELSSAEKELELFRSE
+288 ELSDAEKELELFRSQ
-303 NLLFNTDKK
+303 NLLFSIDKK

-325 ELLSVTRKNKIFN
+325 ELLTVMRKNKIFD

-350 STTSFDDTVLN
+350 STSSFDDNALN
-361 DLIKQLEE
+361 DLIKQLDE
-369 QRSLQQELSA
+369 QKSLQQELAA
-379 KYTPKHKVMILLA
+379 KYTPAHKRMILLA

-398 EDNIIKNVKNI
+398 EENIIKNVKNI
-409 SVSLNESINSLETQI
+409 SLSFNESIKSLEGQI
-424 SELDKEILRLP
+424 SELDKEILILP
-435 KLALEL
+435 KVALEL

-446 LFDLKES
+446 VFNLKES
-453 VYKALLIKY
+453 VHKALLLKY

-489 KPRKSMI
+489 KPKKSMI
-496 FIIGFMFALLAA
+496 FIIGFMFAMLVA
-508 FVVVLLREY
+508 FIVVLLREY

-547 YNKLFVLDDLFS
+547 YNKLFVLDDLLS
-559 PNVEALRQIRTNLEL
+559 PDVEALRQIRGNLEL

-584 LATSRVSNEG
+584 LVTSRVSNEG

-614 VLGLD
+614 ILGLD

-640 LANNVNIED
+640 LANNVSIED

-657 DNKSEHFIDVITS
+657 DNQSEHFIDVITS
-670 GTIPPNPSELIAN
+670 GTIPPNPSELISN

-694 QEYDYVLIDS
+694 DEYDYILIDS
-704 TPTALVPDTHSLFGK
+704 TPTALVPDTHSLFAK

>member
-1 MKYLFILILISQFL
+1 MKYLLILIFISQFL

-24 MVSSFHSMNDA
+24 MVSSFHSMDDA

-46 TKKFDKLQEELNFKV
+46 TTEFDKLQNELNFKV

-75 AFTDYKEAKT
+75 AFVDYKEAKT

-99 NKYTASNAVVTS
+99 NRYTASNTAGTS
-111 KNVSEILFDKKESV
+111 ESVSKILFDKKETV
-125 EKKSSYST
+125 EKKINTSKS
-133 KTKEK
+133 KDKEV
-138 QKEKEIIRDNKSFSD
+138 IRTNKSFSD
-153 LEKEEENEYLGS
+153 IEKEEENEYLGN
-165 NLKDESTKKQVSE
+165 NLKKESSAKLTIDNDKPL
-178 NENIVKEESK
+178 IKEE
-188 KEINTVDQNEEK
+188 KELEEK
-200 AIDSNKYSFILY
+200 DERIIDSNKFSFMLH

-237 RIEYKDSTPLRS
+237 RIEFKDSTPLRS

-275 LTFLEIQLEKSKE
+275 LTFLEVQLEKSKE
-288 ELSSAEKELELFRSE
+288 ELSDAEKELELFRSQ
-303 NLLFNTDKK
+303 NLLFSIDKK

-325 ELLSVTRKNKIFN
+325 ELLTVMRKNKIFD

-350 STTSFDDTVLN
+350 STSSFDDNALN
-361 DLIKQLEE
+361 DLIKQLDE
-369 QRSLQQELSA
+369 QKSLQQELAA
-379 KYTPKHKVMILLA
+379 KYTPAHKRMILLA

-398 EDNIIKNVKNI
+398 EENIIKNVKNI
-409 SVSLNESINSLETQI
+409 SLSFNESIKSLEGQI
-424 SELDKEILRLP
+424 SELDKEILILP
-435 KLALEL
+435 KVALEL

-446 LFDLKES
+446 VFNLKES
-453 VYKALLIKY
+453 VHKALLLKY

-489 KPRKSMI
+489 KPKKSMI
-496 FIIGFMFALLAA
+496 FIIGFMFAILVA
-508 FVVVLLREY
+508 FIVVLLREY

-547 YNKLFVLDDLFS
+547 YNKLFVLDDLLS
-559 PNVEALRQIRTNLEL
+559 PDVEALRQIRGNLEL

-584 LATSRVSNEG
+584 LVTSRVSNEG

-614 VLGLD
+614 ILGLD

-640 LANNVNIED
+640 LANNVSIED

-657 DNKSEHFIDVITS
+657 DNQSEHFIDVITS
-670 GTIPPNPSELIAN
+670 GTIPPNPSELISN
-683 GSVDKIIEKLR
+683 ESVDKIIEKLR
-694 QEYDYVLIDS
+694 DEYDYILIDS
-704 TPTALVPDTHSLFGK
+704 TPTALVPDTHSLFAK

>member
-1 MKYLFILILISQFL
+1 MKYLLILIFISQFL

-24 MVSSFHSMNDA
+24 MVSSFHSMDDA

-46 TKKFDKLQEELNFKV
+46 TTQFDKLQNELNFKV

-75 AFTDYKEAKT
+75 AFVDYKEAKT

-99 NKYTASNAVVTS
+99 NRYTASNTAGTS
-111 KNVSEILFDKKESV
+111 ESVSKILFDKKETV
-125 EKKSSYST
+125 EKKINTSKS
-133 KTKEK
+133 KDKEV
-138 QKEKEIIRDNKSFSD
+138 IRTNKSFSD
-153 LEKEEENEYLGS
+153 IEKEEENEYLGN
-165 NLKDESTKKQVSE
+165 NLKKESSAKLTTDNDKPL
-178 NENIVKEESK
+178 IKEE
-188 KEINTVDQNEEK
+188 KELEEK
-200 AIDSNKYSFILY
+200 DERIIDSNKFSFMLH

-237 RIEYKDSTPLRS
+237 RIEFKDSTPLRS

-275 LTFLEIQLEKSKE
+275 LTFLEVQLEKSKE

-325 ELLSVTRKNKIFN
+325 ELLSVTRKNKIFD

-350 STTSFDDTVLN
+350 STSSFDDNALN
-361 DLIKQLEE
+361 DLIKQLDE
-369 QRSLQQELSA
+369 QKSLQQELAA
-379 KYTPKHKVMILLA
+379 KYTPAHKRMILLA

-409 SVSLNESINSLETQI
+409 SISFNESIKSLEGQI
-424 SELDKEILRLP
+424 SELDKEILILP
-435 KLALEL
+435 KVALEL

-446 LFDLKES
+446 IFNLKES
-453 VYKALLIKY
+453 VHKALLLKY
-462 NDSTSNFISSK
+462 NDSTTNFISSK

-489 KPRKSMI
+489 KPKKSMI
-496 FIIGFMFALLAA
+496 FIIGFMFALLVA
-508 FVVVLLREY
+508 FIVVLLREY

-526 DLISLTTTPYFG
+526 DLIALTTAPYFG

-547 YNKLFVLDDLFS
+547 YNKLFVLDDLLS
-559 PNVEALRQIRTNLEL
+559 PDVEALRQIRGNLEL

-614 VLGLD
+614 ILGLD

-640 LANNVNIED
+640 LANNVSIED

-657 DNKSEHFIDVITS
+657 DNQSEHFIDVITS
-670 GTIPPNPSELIAN
+670 GTIPPNPSELISN
-683 GSVDKIIEKLR
+683 GSVDNIIERLR

-704 TPTALVPDTHSLFGK
+704 TPTALVPDTHSLFAK

-746 YDLKSTGYVLTSVK
+746 YDLKSTGYILTSVK

-773 TLYATKIS
+773 SLYATKNFIRL

>member
-1 MKYLFILILISQFL
+1 MKYLLILIFISQFL

-24 MVSSFHSMNDA
+24 MVSSFHSMDDA

-46 TKKFDKLQEELNFKV
+46 TTQFDKLQNELNFKV
-61 MARASDN
+61 MARPSDN

-75 AFTDYKEAKT
+75 AFVDYKEAKT

-99 NKYTASNAVVTS
+99 NRYTASNTAGTS
-111 KNVSEILFDKKESV
+111 ESVSKILFDKKETV
-125 EKKSSYST
+125 EKKINTSKS
-133 KTKEK
+133 KDKEV
-138 QKEKEIIRDNKSFSD
+138 IRTNKSFSD
-153 LEKEEENEYLGS
+153 IEKEEENEYLGN
-165 NLKDESTKKQVSE
+165 NLKKESSAKLTIDNDKPL
-178 NENIVKEESK
+178 IKEE
-188 KEINTVDQNEEK
+188 KELEEK
-200 AIDSNKYSFILY
+200 DERIIDSNKFSFMLH

-237 RIEYKDSTPLRS
+237 RIEFKDSTPLRS

-275 LTFLEIQLEKSKE
+275 LTFLEVQLEKSKE
-288 ELSSAEKELELFRSE
+288 ELSDAEKELELFRSQ
-303 NLLFNTDKK
+303 NLLFSIDKK

-325 ELLSVTRKNKIFN
+325 ELLTVMRKNKIFD

-350 STTSFDDTVLN
+350 STSSFDDNALN
-361 DLIKQLEE
+361 DLIKQLDE
-369 QRSLQQELSA
+369 QKSLQQELAA
-379 KYTPKHKVMILLA
+379 KYTPAHKRMILLA

-398 EDNIIKNVKNI
+398 EENIIKNVKNI
-409 SVSLNESINSLETQI
+409 SLSFNESIKSLEGQI
-424 SELDKEILRLP
+424 SELDKEILILP
-435 KLALEL
+435 KVALEL

-446 LFDLKES
+446 VFNLKES
-453 VYKALLIKY
+453 VHKALLLKY

-489 KPRKSMI
+489 KPKKSMI
-496 FIIGFMFALLAA
+496 FIIGFMFPILVA
-508 FVVVLLREY
+508 FIVVLLREY

-547 YNKLFVLDDLFS
+547 YNKLFVLDDLLS
-559 PNVEALRQIRTNLEL
+559 PDVEALRQIRGNLEL

-584 LATSRVSNEG
+584 LVTSRVSNEG

-614 VLGLD
+614 ILGLD

-640 LANNVNIED
+640 LANNVSIED

-657 DNKSEHFIDVITS
+657 DNQSEHFIDVITS
-670 GTIPPNPSELIAN
+670 GTIPPNPSELISN

-694 QEYDYVLIDS
+694 DEYDYILIDS
-704 TPTALVPDTHSLFGK
+704 TPTALVPDTHSLFAK

>member
-1 MKYLFILILISQFL
+1 MKYLLILIFISQFL

-24 MVSSFHSMNDA
+24 MVSSFHSMDDA

-46 TKKFDKLQEELNFKV
+46 TTQFDKLQNELNFKV

-75 AFTDYKEAKT
+75 AFVDYKEAKT

-99 NKYTASNAVVTS
+99 NRYTASNTAGISESVS
-111 KNVSEILFDKKESV
+111 KILFDKKETV
-125 EKKSSYST
+125 EKKINTSKS
-133 KTKEK
+133 KDKEV
-138 QKEKEIIRDNKSFSD
+138 IRTNKSFSD
-153 LEKEEENEYLGS
+153 IEKEEENEYLGN
-165 NLKDESTKKQVSE
+165 NLKKESSAKLTTDNDKPL
-178 NENIVKEESK
+178 IKEE
-188 KEINTVDQNEEK
+188 KEPEEK
-200 AIDSNKYSFILY
+200 EERISDSNKFSFMLH

-237 RIEYKDSTPLRS
+237 RIEFKDSTPLRS

-275 LTFLEIQLEKSKE
+275 LTFLEVQLEKSKE
-288 ELSSAEKELELFRSE
+288 ELSDAEKELELFRSQ
-303 NLLFNTDKK
+303 NLLFSIDKK

-325 ELLSVTRKNKIFN
+325 ELLTVMRKNKIFD

-350 STTSFDDTVLN
+350 STSSFDDNALN
-361 DLIKQLEE
+361 DLIKQLDE
-369 QRSLQQELSA
+369 QKSLQQELAA
-379 KYTPKHKVMILLA
+379 KYTPAHKRMILLA

-398 EDNIIKNVKNI
+398 EENIIKNVKNI
-409 SVSLNESINSLETQI
+409 SLSFNESIKSLEGQI
-424 SELDKEILRLP
+424 SELDKEILILP
-435 KLALEL
+435 KVALEL

-446 LFDLKES
+446 VFNLKES
-453 VYKALLIKY
+453 VHKALLLKY

-489 KPRKSMI
+489 KPKKSMI
-496 FIIGFMFALLAA
+496 FIIGFMFAMLVA
-508 FVVVLLREY
+508 FIVVLLREY

-547 YNKLFVLDDLFS
+547 YNKLFVLDDLLS
-559 PNVEALRQIRTNLEL
+559 PDVEALRQIRGNLEL

-584 LATSRVSNEG
+584 LVTSRVSNEG

-614 VLGLD
+614 ILGLD

-640 LANNVNIED
+640 LANNVSIED

-657 DNKSEHFIDVITS
+657 DNQSEHFIDVITS
-670 GTIPPNPSELIAN
+670 GTIPPNPSELISN

-694 QEYDYVLIDS
+694 DEYDYILIDS
-704 TPTALVPDTHSLFGK
+704 TPTALVPDTHSLFAK

>member
-1 MKYLFILILISQFL
+1 MKYLLILIFISQFL

-24 MVSSFHSMNDA
+24 MVSSFHSMDDA

-46 TKKFDKLQEELNFKV
+46 TTQFDKLQNELNFKV

-75 AFTDYKEAKT
+75 AFVDYKEAKT

-99 NKYTASNAVVTS
+99 NRYTASNTAGTS
-111 KNVSEILFDKKESV
+111 ERVSKILFDKKETV
-125 EKKSSYST
+125 EKKINTSKS
-133 KTKEK
+133 KDKEV
-138 QKEKEIIRDNKSFSD
+138 IRTNKSFSD
-153 LEKEEENEYLGS
+153 IEKEEENEYLGN
-165 NLKDESTKKQVSE
+165 NLKKESSAKLTIDNDKPL
-178 NENIVKEESK
+178 IKEE
-188 KEINTVDQNEEK
+188 KELEEK
-200 AIDSNKYSFILY
+200 DERISDSNKFSFMLH

-237 RIEYKDSTPLRS
+237 RIEFKDSTPLRS

-275 LTFLEIQLEKSKE
+275 LTFLEVQLEKSKE
-288 ELSSAEKELELFRSE
+288 ELSDAEKELELFRSQ
-303 NLLFNTDKK
+303 NLLFSIDKK

-325 ELLSVTRKNKIFN
+325 ELLTVMRKNKIFD

-350 STTSFDDTVLN
+350 STSSFDDNALN
-361 DLIKQLEE
+361 DLIKQLDE
-369 QRSLQQELSA
+369 QKSLQQELAA
-379 KYTPKHKVMILLA
+379 KYTPAHKRMILLA

-398 EDNIIKNVKNI
+398 EENIIKNVKNI
-409 SVSLNESINSLETQI
+409 SLSFNESIKSLEGQI
-424 SELDKEILRLP
+424 SELDKEILILP
-435 KLALEL
+435 KVALEL

-446 LFDLKES
+446 VFNLKES
-453 VYKALLIKY
+453 VHKALLLKY

-489 KPRKSMI
+489 KPKKSMI
-496 FIIGFMFALLAA
+496 FIIGFMFAMLVA
-508 FVVVLLREY
+508 FIVVLLREY

-547 YNKLFVLDDLFS
+547 YNKLFVLDDLLS
-559 PNVEALRQIRTNLEL
+559 PDVEALRQIRGNLEL

-584 LATSRVSNEG
+584 LVTSRVSNEG

-614 VLGLD
+614 ILGLD

-640 LANNVNIED
+640 LANNVSIED

-657 DNKSEHFIDVITS
+657 DNQSEHFIDVITS
-670 GTIPPNPSELIAN
+670 GTIPPNPSELISN

-694 QEYDYVLIDS
+694 DEYDYILIDS
-704 TPTALVPDTHSLFGK
+704 TPTALVPDTHSLFAK

>member
-1 MKYLFILILISQFL
+1 MKYLLILIFISQFL

-24 MVSSFHSMNDA
+24 MVSSFHSMDDA

-46 TKKFDKLQEELNFKV
+46 TTQFDKLQNELNFKV
-61 MARASDN
+61 MARPSDN

-75 AFTDYKEAKT
+75 AFVDYKEAKT

-99 NKYTASNAVVTS
+99 NRYTASNTAGTS
-111 KNVSEILFDKKESV
+111 ESVSKILFDKKETI
-125 EKKSSYST
+125 EKKINTSKS
-133 KTKEK
+133 KDKEV
-138 QKEKEIIRDNKSFSD
+138 IRTNKSFSD
-153 LEKEEENEYLGS
+153 IEKEEENEYLGT
-165 NLKDESTKKQVSE
+165 NLKKESSAKLTIDNDKPL
-178 NENIVKEESK
+178 IKEE
-188 KEINTVDQNEEK
+188 KELEEK
-200 AIDSNKYSFILY
+200 EERISDSNKFSFMLH

-237 RIEYKDSTPLRS
+237 RIEFKDSTPLRS

-275 LTFLEIQLEKSKE
+275 LTFLEVQLEKSKE
-288 ELSSAEKELELFRSE
+288 ELSDAEKELELFRSQ
-303 NLLFNTDKK
+303 NLLFSIDKK

-325 ELLSVTRKNKIFN
+325 ELLTVMRKNKIFD

-350 STTSFDDTVLN
+350 STSSFDDNALN
-361 DLIKQLEE
+361 DLIKQLDE
-369 QRSLQQELSA
+369 QKSLQQELAA
-379 KYTPKHKVMILLA
+379 KYTPAHKRMILLA

-398 EDNIIKNVKNI
+398 EENIIKNVKNI
-409 SVSLNESINSLETQI
+409 SLSFNESIKSLEGQI
-424 SELDKEILRLP
+424 SELDKEILILP
-435 KLALEL
+435 KVALEL

-446 LFDLKES
+446 VFNLKES
-453 VYKALLIKY
+453 VHKALLLKY

-480 YAQPPEFAV
+480 YAQAPEFAV
-489 KPRKSMI
+489 KPKKSMI
-496 FIIGFMFALLAA
+496 FIIGFMFALLVA
-508 FVVVLLREY
+508 FIVVLLREY

-547 YNKLFVLDDLFS
+547 YNKLFVLDDLLS
-559 PNVEALRQIRTNLEL
+559 PDVEALRQIRGNLEL

-584 LATSRVSNEG
+584 LVTSRVSNEG

-614 VLGLD
+614 ILGLD

-640 LANNVNIED
+640 LANNVSIED

-657 DNKSEHFIDVITS
+657 DNQSEHFIDVITS
-670 GTIPPNPSELIAN
+670 GTIPPNPSELISN

-694 QEYDYVLIDS
+694 DEYDYILIDS
-704 TPTALVPDTHSLFGK
+704 TPTALVPDTHSLFTK

-773 TLYATKIS
+773 TLFATKLYK

>member
-1 MKYLFILILISQFL
+1 MKYLLILIFISQFL

-35 QYALKIFNENR
+35 EYALKIFDENR
-46 TKKFDKLQEELNFKV
+46 TEEFNKLQKELDFKV
-61 MARASDN
+61 MARPSDS
-68 MYVIAIE
+68 MFVIAIE
-75 AFTDYKEAKT
+75 AFKDYKEAKT
-85 VLNEILALHPDAYI
+85 VLNEIHHLHPDAYI
-99 NKYTASNAVVTS
+99 NKYSASNVLESTS
-111 KNVSEILFDKKESV
+111 HMSTILFDKKESV
-125 EKKSSYST
+125 EKKTNNT
-133 KTKEK
+133 KSNDKEV
-138 QKEKEIIRDNKSFSD
+138 IRNNKSFSD
-153 LEKEEENEYLGS
+153 MEKEEANEYLGT
-165 NLKDESTKKQVSE
+165 NLKKESNKKLAIE
-178 NENIVKEESK
+178 NEKPIIKEE
-188 KEINTVDQNEEK
+188 KELEQKEENS
-200 AIDSNKYSFILY
+200 IDLNNYSFILH
-212 SNENIQERVKRNLSV
+212 SNENIQIRVKRNLSV

-237 RIEYKDSTPLRS
+237 KIEFKDSTPLRS

-275 LTFLEIQLEKSKE
+275 LTFLEVQLEKSKE
-288 ELSSAEKELELFRSE
+288 ELSDAEKELELFRSQ
-303 NLLFNTDKK
+303 NLLFSIDKK

-325 ELLSVTRKNKIFN
+325 ELLSVTRKNKIFD

-350 STTSFDDTVLN
+350 STSSFDDNALN
-361 DLIKQLEE
+361 DLIKQLDE
-369 QRSLQQELSA
+369 QKSLQQELAA
-379 KYTPKHKVMILLA
+379 KYTPAHKRMILLA

-409 SVSLNESINSLETQI
+409 SISFNESIKSLEGQI
-424 SELDKEILRLP
+424 SELDKEILILP
-435 KLALEL
+435 KVALEL

-446 LFDLKES
+446 IFNLKES
-453 VYKALLIKY
+453 VHKALLLKY
-462 NDSTSNFISSK
+462 NDSTTNFISSK

-489 KPRKSMI
+489 KPKKSMI
-496 FIIGFMFALLAA
+496 FIIGFMFALLVA
-508 FVVVLLREY
+508 FIVVLLREY

-526 DLISLTTTPYFG
+526 DLIALTTTPYFG

-547 YNKLFVLDDLFS
+547 YNKLFVLDDLLS
-559 PNVEALRQIRTNLEL
+559 PDVEALRQIRGNLEL

-614 VLGLD
+614 ILGLD

-640 LANNVNIED
+640 LANNVSIED

-657 DNKSEHFIDVITS
+657 DNQSEHFIDVITS
-670 GTIPPNPSELIAN
+670 GTIPPNPSELISN
-683 GSVDKIIEKLR
+683 GSVDNIIERLR

-704 TPTALVPDTHSLFGK
+704 TPTALVPDTHSLFAK

-746 YDLKSTGYVLTSVK
+746 YDLKSTGYILTSVK

-773 TLYATKIS
+773 SLYATKNFIRL

>member
-1 MKYLFILILISQFL
+1 MKYFFMIIFISQFL
-15 FSAELTRKI
+15 FSTELTRKI

-46 TKKFDKLQEELNFKV
+46 TKQFDKLQKELDFKV

-75 AFTDYKEAKT
+75 AFKDYKEAKI
-85 VLNEILALHPDAYI
+85 VLNEIHDLHPDAYI
-99 NKYTASNAVVTS
+99 NKYTANTTS
-111 KNVSEILFDKKESV
+111 TTSTKVSDILFDKKESI
-125 EKKSSYST
+125 EKKSSNT
-133 KTKEK
+133 EK
-138 QKEKEIIRDNKSFSD
+138 SKEKEIIRNNKSFSD
-153 LEKEEENEYLGS
+153 LEKEEEKEYLGI
-165 NLKDESTKKQVSE
+165 NLENESAKKQLIE
-178 NENIVKEESK
+178 NEKIIKENKKEEK
-188 KEINTVDQNEEK
+188 L
-200 AIDSNKYSFILY
+200 IDSNKYSFIVY

-275 LTFLEIQLEKSKE
+275 LTFLEVQLEKSKE
-288 ELSSAEKELELFRSE
+288 ELSTAEKELELFRSQ
-303 NLLFNTDKK
+303 NLLFSIDKK

-325 ELLSVTRKNKIFN
+325 ELLSVTRKNKIFD

-350 STTSFDDTVLN
+350 STSSFDDNALN
-361 DLIKQLEE
+361 DLIKQLDE
-369 QRSLQQELSA
+369 QKSLQQELSA
-379 KYTPKHKVMILLA
+379 KYTPAHKRMISLA

-398 EDNIIKNVKNI
+398 EDSIIKNVKNI
-409 SVSLNESINSLETQI
+409 SLSFNESIKSLESQI
-424 SELDKEILRLP
+424 SELDKEILILP
-435 KLALEL
+435 KVALEL

-446 LFDLKES
+446 VFNLKES
-453 VYKALLIKY
+453 VHKALLLKY
-462 NDSTSNFISSK
+462 NDSTTNFISSK

-496 FIIGFMFALLAA
+496 FIIGFMFALLFA
-508 FVVVLLREY
+508 FIVILLREY

-526 DLISLTTTPYFG
+526 DLISLTTAPYFG

-547 YNKLFVLDDLFS
+547 YNKLFVLDDLLS
-559 PNVEALRQIRTNLEL
+559 PNVEALREIRANLEL

-614 VLGLD
+614 ILGLD

-640 LANNVNIED
+640 LANNVSIED
-649 VIKRVKIK
+649 VIQRVKIK
-657 DNKSEHFIDVITS
+657 DNQSEHFIDVITS
-670 GTIPPNPSELIAN
+670 GTIPPNPSELISN

-704 TPTALVPDTHSLFGK
+704 TPTALVPDTHSLFAK

>member
-1 MKYLFILILISQFL
+1 MKYLIILIFISQFL

-24 MVSSFHSMNDA
+24 MVSSFHSMDDA

-46 TKKFDKLQEELNFKV
+46 TTQFDKLQNELNFKV
-61 MARASDN
+61 MARPSDN

-75 AFTDYKEAKT
+75 AFVDYKEAKT

-99 NKYTASNAVVTS
+99 NRYTASNTAGTS
-111 KNVSEILFDKKESV
+111 ESVSKILFDKKETV
-125 EKKSSYST
+125 EKKINTSKS
-133 KTKEK
+133 KDKEV
-138 QKEKEIIRDNKSFSD
+138 IRTNKSFSD
-153 LEKEEENEYLGS
+153 IEKEEENEYLGT
-165 NLKDESTKKQVSE
+165 NLKKESSAKLTIDNDKPL
-178 NENIVKEESK
+178 IKEE
-188 KEINTVDQNEEK
+188 KELEEK
-200 AIDSNKYSFILY
+200 EEKISDSNKFSFMLH

-237 RIEYKDSTPLRS
+237 RIEFKDSTPLRS

-275 LTFLEIQLEKSKE
+275 LTFLEVQLEKSKE
-288 ELSSAEKELELFRSE
+288 ELSDAEKELELFRSQ
-303 NLLFNTDKK
+303 NLLFSIDKK

-325 ELLSVTRKNKIFN
+325 ELLTVMRKNKIFD

-350 STTSFDDTVLN
+350 STSSFDDNALN
-361 DLIKQLEE
+361 DLIKQLDE
-369 QRSLQQELSA
+369 QKSLQQELAA
-379 KYTPKHKVMILLA
+379 KYTPAHKRMILLA

-398 EDNIIKNVKNI
+398 EENIIKNVKNI
-409 SVSLNESINSLETQI
+409 SLSFNESIKSLEGQI
-424 SELDKEILRLP
+424 SELDKEILILP
-435 KLALEL
+435 KVALEL

-446 LFDLKES
+446 VFNLKES
-453 VYKALLIKY
+453 VHKALLLKY

-480 YAQPPEFAV
+480 YAQAPEFAV
-489 KPRKSMI
+489 KPKKSMI
-496 FIIGFMFALLAA
+496 FIIGFMFALLVA
-508 FVVVLLREY
+508 FIVVLLREY

-547 YNKLFVLDDLFS
+547 YNKLFVLDDLLS
-559 PNVEALRQIRTNLEL
+559 PDVEALRQIRGNLEL

-584 LATSRVSNEG
+584 LVTSRVSNEG

-614 VLGLD
+614 ILGLD

-640 LANNVNIED
+640 LANNVSIED

-657 DNKSEHFIDVITS
+657 DNQSEHFIDVITS
-670 GTIPPNPSELIAN
+670 GTIPPNPSELISN

-694 QEYDYVLIDS
+694 DEYDYILIDS
-704 TPTALVPDTHSLFGK
+704 TPTALVPDTHSLFTK

-773 TLYATKIS
+773 TLFATKIS

>member
-1 MKYLFILILISQFL
+1 MKYLLILIFVSQFL

-46 TKKFDKLQEELNFKV
+46 TAKFDKLQAELNFKV
-61 MARASDN
+61 IARASDN

-75 AFTDYKEAKT
+75 AFKDYKEAKT

-99 NKYTASNAVVTS
+99 NKYTASSTVGTS
-111 KNVSEILFDKKESV
+111 ESVSKILFEKKEVV
-125 EKKSSYST
+125 ERKINTNKL
-133 KTKEK
+133 
-138 QKEKEIIRDNKSFSD
+138 KEKEVVRTNKSFSD
-153 LEKEEENEYLGS
+153 LEKEEANEYLGT
-165 NLKDESTKKQVSE
+165 NLKVEANKKQISE
-178 NENIVKEESK
+178 TEKTIEKEESK
-188 KEINTVDQNEEK
+188 IELNDERFN
-200 AIDSNKYSFILY
+200 DSNKYSFMLH
-212 SNENIQERVKRNLSV
+212 SSENIQERVKRNLSV

-237 RIEYKDSTPLRS
+237 KIEFKDSTPLRS

-288 ELSSAEKELELFRSE
+288 ELSIAEKELELFRSQ
-303 NLLFNTDKK
+303 NLLFNIDKK

-325 ELLSVTRKNKIFN
+325 ELLSVTRKNKIFD

-350 STTSFDDTVLN
+350 STTSFDDNALN
-361 DLIKQLEE
+361 DLIKQLDE
-369 QRSLQQELSA
+369 QKSLQQELSA
-379 KYTPKHKVMILLA
+379 KYTPAHKRMISLA

-409 SVSLNESINSLETQI
+409 SLSFNESIKSLEGQI
-424 SELDKEILRLP
+424 SELDKEILILP
-435 KLALEL
+435 KVALEL

-446 LFDLKES
+446 VFNLKES
-453 VYKALLIKY
+453 VHKALLLKY

-489 KPRKSMI
+489 KPKKSMI
-496 FIIGFMFALLAA
+496 FIIGFMFALLVA
-508 FVVVLLREY
+508 FIVVLLREY

-547 YNKLFVLDDLFS
+547 YNKLFVLDDLLS
-559 PNVEALRQIRTNLEL
+559 PNVEALRQIRANLEL

-614 VLGLD
+614 ILGLD

-640 LANNVNIED
+640 LANNVSIED
-649 VIKRVKIK
+649 VTQRVKIK
-657 DNKSEHFIDVITS
+657 DNQSEYFIDVVTS
-670 GTIPPNPSELIAN
+670 GTIPPNPSELISN
-683 GSVDKIIEKLR
+683 GAVDNIIEKLR
-694 QEYDYVLIDS
+694 EEYDYILIDS
-704 TPTALVPDTHSLFGK
+704 TPTALVPDTHSLFSK

-746 YDLKSTGYVLTSVK
+746 YDLKSTGYILTSVK

-773 TLYATKIS
+773 TLYATKLYK

>member
-1 MKYLFILILISQFL
+1 MKYLLILIFISQFL

-24 MVSSFHSMNDA
+24 MVSSFHSMDDA

-46 TKKFDKLQEELNFKV
+46 TTQFDKLQNELNFKV
-61 MARASDN
+61 MARPSDN

-75 AFTDYKEAKT
+75 AFVDYKEAKT

-99 NKYTASNAVVTS
+99 NRYTASNTAGTS
-111 KNVSEILFDKKESV
+111 ESVSKILFDKKETI
-125 EKKSSYST
+125 EKKINTT
-133 KTKEK
+133 KSKDKEV
-138 QKEKEIIRDNKSFSD
+138 IRTNKSFSD
-153 LEKEEENEYLGS
+153 IEKEEENEYLGT
-165 NLKDESTKKQVSE
+165 NLKKESSAKLTIDNDKPLIEEKE
-178 NENIVKEESK
+178 LEEKEERIS
-188 KEINTVDQNEEK
+188 
-200 AIDSNKYSFILY
+200 DSNKFSFMLH

-237 RIEYKDSTPLRS
+237 RIEFKDSTPLRS

-275 LTFLEIQLEKSKE
+275 LTFLEVQLEKSKE
-288 ELSSAEKELELFRSE
+288 ELSDAEKELELFRSQ
-303 NLLFNTDKK
+303 NLLFSIDKK

-325 ELLSVTRKNKIFN
+325 ELLTVMRKNKIFD

-350 STTSFDDTVLN
+350 STSSFDDNALN
-361 DLIKQLEE
+361 DLIKQLDE
-369 QRSLQQELSA
+369 QKSLQQELAA
-379 KYTPKHKVMILLA
+379 KYTPAHKRMILLA

-398 EDNIIKNVKNI
+398 EENIIKNVKNI
-409 SVSLNESINSLETQI
+409 SLSFNESIKSLEGQI
-424 SELDKEILRLP
+424 SELDKEILILP
-435 KLALEL
+435 KVALEL

-446 LFDLKES
+446 VFNLKES
-453 VYKALLIKY
+453 VHKALLLKY

-480 YAQPPEFAV
+480 YAQAPEFAV
-489 KPRKSMI
+489 KPKKSMI
-496 FIIGFMFALLAA
+496 FIIGFMFAILVA
-508 FVVVLLREY
+508 FIVVLLREY

-547 YNKLFVLDDLFS
+547 YNKLFVLDDLLS
-559 PNVEALRQIRTNLEL
+559 PDVEALRQIRGNLEL

-584 LATSRVSNEG
+584 LVTSRVSNEG

-614 VLGLD
+614 ILGLD

-640 LANNVNIED
+640 LANNVSIED

-657 DNKSEHFIDVITS
+657 DNQSEHFIDVITS
-670 GTIPPNPSELIAN
+670 GTIPPNPSELISN

-694 QEYDYVLIDS
+694 DEYDYILIDS
-704 TPTALVPDTHSLFGK
+704 TPTALVPDTHSLFTK

-773 TLYATKIS
+773 TLFATKIS

>member
-99 NKYTASNAVVTS
+99 NRYTASNTAGTS
-111 KNVSEILFDKKESV
+111 ESVSKILFDKKETV
-125 EKKSSYST
+125 EKKINTSKS
-133 KTKEK
+133 KDKEV
-138 QKEKEIIRDNKSFSD
+138 IRTNKSFSD
-153 LEKEEENEYLGS
+153 IEKEEENEYLGN
-165 NLKDESTKKQVSE
+165 NLKKESSAKLTIDNDKPL
-178 NENIVKEESK
+178 IKEE
-188 KEINTVDQNEEK
+188 KELEEK
-200 AIDSNKYSFILY
+200 DERISDSNKFSFMLH

-237 RIEYKDSTPLRS
+237 RIEFKDSTPLRS

-275 LTFLEIQLEKSKE
+275 LTFLEVQLEKSKE
-288 ELSSAEKELELFRSE
+288 ELSDAEKELELFRSQ
-303 NLLFNTDKK
+303 NLLFSIDKK

-325 ELLSVTRKNKIFN
+325 ELLTVMRKNKIFD

-350 STTSFDDTVLN
+350 STSSFDDNALN
-361 DLIKQLEE
+361 DLIKQLDE
-369 QRSLQQELSA
+369 QKSLQQELAA
-379 KYTPKHKVMILLA
+379 KYTPAHKRMILLA

-398 EDNIIKNVKNI
+398 EENIIKNVKNI
-409 SVSLNESINSLETQI
+409 SLSFNESIKSLEGQI
-424 SELDKEILRLP
+424 SELDKEILILP
-435 KLALEL
+435 KVALEL

-446 LFDLKES
+446 VFNLKES
-453 VYKALLIKY
+453 VHKALLLKY

-489 KPRKSMI
+489 KPKKSMI
-496 FIIGFMFALLAA
+496 FIIGFMFAMLVA
-508 FVVVLLREY
+508 FIVVLLREY

-614 VLGLD
+614 ILGLD

>member
-1 MKYLFILILISQFL
+1 MKYLLILIFISQFL

-24 MVSSFHSMNDA
+24 MVSSFHSMDDA

-46 TKKFDKLQEELNFKV
+46 TTQFDKLQNELNFKV

-75 AFTDYKEAKT
+75 AFVDYKEAKT

-99 NKYTASNAVVTS
+99 NRYTASNTAGTS
-111 KNVSEILFDKKESV
+111 ESVSKILFDKKETV
-125 EKKSSYST
+125 EKKINTSKS
-133 KTKEK
+133 KDKEV
-138 QKEKEIIRDNKSFSD
+138 IRTNKSFSD
-153 LEKEEENEYLGS
+153 IEKEEENEYLGN
-165 NLKDESTKKQVSE
+165 NLKKESSAKLTIDNDKPL
-178 NENIVKEESK
+178 IKEE
-188 KEINTVDQNEEK
+188 KEERI
-200 AIDSNKYSFILY
+200 IDSNKFSFMLH

-237 RIEYKDSTPLRS
+237 RIEFKDSTPLRS

-275 LTFLEIQLEKSKE
+275 LTFLEVQLEKSKE
-288 ELSSAEKELELFRSE
+288 ELSDAEKELELFRSQ
-303 NLLFNTDKK
+303 NLLFSIDKK

-325 ELLSVTRKNKIFN
+325 ELLTVMRKNKIFD

-350 STTSFDDTVLN
+350 STSSFDDNALN
-361 DLIKQLEE
+361 DLIKQLDE
-369 QRSLQQELSA
+369 QKSLQQELAA
-379 KYTPKHKVMILLA
+379 KYTPAHKRMILLA

-398 EDNIIKNVKNI
+398 EENIIKNVKNI
-409 SVSLNESINSLETQI
+409 SLSFNESIKSLEGQI
-424 SELDKEILRLP
+424 SELDKEILILP
-435 KLALEL
+435 KVALEL

-446 LFDLKES
+446 VFNLKES
-453 VYKALLIKY
+453 VHKALLLKY

-489 KPRKSMI
+489 KPKKSMI
-496 FIIGFMFALLAA
+496 FIIGFMFAMLVA
-508 FVVVLLREY
+508 FIVVLLREY

-547 YNKLFVLDDLFS
+547 YNKLFVLDDLLS
-559 PNVEALRQIRTNLEL
+559 PDVEALRQIRGNLEL

-584 LATSRVSNEG
+584 LVTSRVSNEG

-614 VLGLD
+614 ILGLD

-640 LANNVNIED
+640 LANNVSIED

-657 DNKSEHFIDVITS
+657 DNQSEHFIDVITS
-670 GTIPPNPSELIAN
+670 GTIPPNPSELISN

-694 QEYDYVLIDS
+694 DEYDYILIDS
-704 TPTALVPDTHSLFGK
+704 TPTALVPDTHSLFAK

>member
-1 MKYLFILILISQFL
+1 MKYLIILIFISQFL
-15 FSAELTRKI
+15 FSTELTRKI
-24 MVSSFHSMNDA
+24 MVSSFHSMDDA

-46 TKKFDKLQEELNFKV
+46 TTQFDKLQNELNFKV
-61 MARASDN
+61 MARPSDN

-75 AFTDYKEAKT
+75 AFVDYKEAKT

-99 NKYTASNAVVTS
+99 NRYTASNTAGTS
-111 KNVSEILFDKKESV
+111 ESVSKILFDKKETI
-125 EKKSSYST
+125 EKKINTT
-133 KTKEK
+133 KSKDKEV
-138 QKEKEIIRDNKSFSD
+138 IRTNKSFSD
-153 LEKEEENEYLGS
+153 IEKEEENEYLGT
-165 NLKDESTKKQVSE
+165 NLKKESSAKLTIDNDKPLIEEKE
-178 NENIVKEESK
+178 LEEKEERIS
-188 KEINTVDQNEEK
+188 
-200 AIDSNKYSFILY
+200 DSNKFSFMLH

-237 RIEYKDSTPLRS
+237 RIEFKDSTPLRS

-275 LTFLEIQLEKSKE
+275 LTFLEVQLEKSKE
-288 ELSSAEKELELFRSE
+288 ELSDAEKELELFRSQ
-303 NLLFNTDKK
+303 NLLFSIDKK

-325 ELLSVTRKNKIFN
+325 ELLTVMRKNKIFD

-350 STTSFDDTVLN
+350 STSSFDDNALN
-361 DLIKQLEE
+361 DLIKQLDE
-369 QRSLQQELSA
+369 QKSLQQELAA
-379 KYTPKHKVMILLA
+379 KYTPAHKRMILLA

-398 EDNIIKNVKNI
+398 EENIIKNVKNI
-409 SVSLNESINSLETQI
+409 SLSFNESIKSLEGQI
-424 SELDKEILRLP
+424 SELDKEILILP
-435 KLALEL
+435 KVALEL

-446 LFDLKES
+446 VFNLKES
-453 VYKALLIKY
+453 VHKALLLKY

-480 YAQPPEFAV
+480 YAQAPEFAV
-489 KPRKSMI
+489 KPKKSMI
-496 FIIGFMFALLAA
+496 FIIGFMFAILVA
-508 FVVVLLREY
+508 FIVVLLREY

-547 YNKLFVLDDLFS
+547 YNKLFVLDDLLS
-559 PNVEALRQIRTNLEL
+559 PDVEALRQIRGNLEL

-584 LATSRVSNEG
+584 LVTSRVSNEG

-614 VLGLD
+614 ILGLD

-640 LANNVNIED
+640 LANNVSIED

-657 DNKSEHFIDVITS
+657 DNQSEHFIDVITS
-670 GTIPPNPSELIAN
+670 GTIPPNPSELISN

-694 QEYDYVLIDS
+694 DEYDYILIDS
-704 TPTALVPDTHSLFGK
+704 TPTALVPDTHSLFTK
-719 VDTTLFVFKS
+719 IDTTLFVFKS

-773 TLYATKIS
+773 TLFATKIS

>member
-1 MKYLFILILISQFL
+1 MKYLFILIFISQFL

-24 MVSSFHSMNDA
+24 MVSSFHSMDDA

-46 TKKFDKLQEELNFKV
+46 TDQFDKLQKELDFKV

-75 AFTDYKEAKT
+75 AFKDYKEAKT
-85 VLNEILALHPDAYI
+85 VLNEIHNLHPDAYI
-99 NKYTASNAVVTS
+99 NKYTASNIATTS
-111 KNVSEILFDKKESV
+111 TKVSDILFDKKDAM
-125 EKKSSYST
+125 EKKPSVTT
-133 KTKEK
+133 KS
-138 QKEKEIIRDNKSFSD
+138 KEKEIVRNNKSFSD
-153 LEKEEENEYLGS
+153 LEKEEEKEYLGS
-165 NLKDESTKKQVSE
+165 NLKNESTKKLIVE
-178 NENIVKEESK
+178 NEKTIKENK
-188 KEINTVDQNEEK
+188 IEINKNVSNEEK
-200 AIDSNKYSFILY
+200 SIDSNKYSFIVY

-237 RIEYKDSTPLRS
+237 KIEYKDSTPLRS
-249 SEFVNQL
+249 SEFINQL

-275 LTFLEIQLEKSKE
+275 LTFLEVQLEKSKE
-288 ELSSAEKELELFRSE
+288 ELSAAEKELELFRSQ
-303 NLLFNTDKK
+303 NLLFSIDKK

-350 STTSFDDTVLN
+350 STSSFDDNALN
-361 DLIKQLEE
+361 DLIKQLDE
-369 QRSLQQELSA
+369 QKSLQQELSA
-379 KYTPKHKVMILLA
+379 KYTPAHKRMISLA

-409 SVSLNESINSLETQI
+409 SLSFNESIKSLEGQI
-424 SELDKEILRLP
+424 SELDKEILILP
-435 KLALEL
+435 KVALEL

-446 LFDLKES
+446 VFNLKES
-453 VYKALLIKY
+453 VHKALLLKY

-480 YAQPPEFAV
+480 YAQPPEIAV

-496 FIIGFMFALLAA
+496 FIIGFMFALLVA
-508 FVVVLLREY
+508 FVVVILREY
-517 FDVYLKKSS
+517 FDVCLKKSS
-526 DLISLTTTPYFG
+526 DLISLTTAPYFG

-547 YNKLFVLDDLFS
+547 YNKLFVLDDLLS
-559 PNVEALRQIRTNLEL
+559 PNVEALRQIRANLEL

-584 LATSRVSNEG
+584 LVTSRVSNEG

-614 VLGLD
+614 ILGLD

-631 DNKKGMSDL
+631 DNKKGMSNL
-640 LANNVNIED
+640 LANNVSIED
-649 VIKRVKIK
+649 VIQRVKIK
-657 DNKSEHFIDVITS
+657 ENQSEHFIDVITS
-670 GTIPPNPSELIAN
+670 GTIPPNPSELISN

-719 VDTTLFVFKS
+719 IDTTLFVFKS

-746 YDLKSTGYVLTSVK
+746 YDLKSTGYILTSVK